1 MRTASTNFIAV
12 ATTDYARYYGK
23 FTVGETEYTVPLTD
37 LKVTASENGSS
48 DLTIGNAQSSSIT
61 FSIYED
67 TVDLENREMVLF
79 EGLEVSEGNIEYIQI
94 GIFKITSATAEEGKT
109 SYTGYDR
116 MYSNMEMTYVSK
128 LTYPAKDINIVKEI
142 CTQAGI
148 TFVESTMDN
157 KTISIAT
164 APKGY
169 TRREMLGYLSARQG
183 KNAVINSQGQ
193 LEFRWYKDADYT
205 IRPTKYYENGLKFT
219 TSKAFKVEK
228 IVCEVA
234 TDKDS
239 KILTSGSGTMAI
251 NISNPFMTQ
260 TVLNAVYKKIGGFTY
275 RPLTVECLGDWRL
288 EVGDIVKVT
297 SDGVE
302 YSAPITSIVYD
313 CDGGLKCSIES
324 CGQSDTNNSIN
335 PTGPITSQMQRLTA
349 ELIIA
354 NQVIATKISAEQ
366 ADIKY
371 ATIESLNVL
380 SGKFDTLSA
389 KAITTDNLA
398 AATAKLGYMTAEQAD
413 IKYANIELTNIAT
426 ANVAKLFA
434 NVGLIDRATV
444 VEGHITGF
452 LDSVEVNANKI
463 TAGTL
468 VADRILLKGS
478 ESGLLYAL
486 NNLGELTSTAVDSLD
501 GYVLTD
507 RTINADKIVANSIT
521 ANELDVENIFADN
534 AVISTITSQQAFINA
549 ISTNSVVVGIKNT
562 VDNLSVGDRNLL
574 LATKDFGKMSTSNGD
589 WDMSTDDDGFT
600 VASRTGNGSW
610 IELQTITTIDAKD
623 NPQAGNTLVLAFD
636 AKADDLE
643 TSPLNYTLALKVYG
657 SNDGFKTWKSAV
669 YTECYIDGSS
679 SMYIKVLSGTRQNDK
694 WCRLSYILTIPT
706 TFNGGSWGTYN
717 EYRYGMGV
725 YTTRHNTG
733 HTISVR
739 KFKMSFGNVPSDWSP
754 NPDDISVEN
763 IYKDDTTLIDGGKIY
778 TGSVKAKQ
786 IDVNNVFA
794 QDIKATGTITGGVF
808 QSPNFKETE
817 TNVFGVQLNLT
828 TGDFLASKITVKGT
842 SNEGV
847 QNNTTLTSSGVSVVG
862 SSTQYSLIDSYG
874 LKIMSSTSAAEKT
887 YALRATSNDFVVHN
901 VPVYFNG
908 TEPLLSSSANT
919 NNHAYYMMQG
929 AQNLENYRQCA
940 VGVSES
946 ANFGMFDTRN
956 SRWVFRNTAQ
966 NETTICGDTINFET
980 YPSATSNLH
989 SKFKPYITIGDTIT
1003 LHHNLSGY
1011 ITSSG
1016 TDLLFFIPVSCYI
1029 AGATKATL
1037 KFKLGTSEG
1046 VKVRQRGNY
1055 IYGSNGNA
1063 YVNATIKSQTTFINR
1078 YSGVNVVLTMTSATN
1093 AINNEACGV
1102 QIAGSMTFT

>member
-1 MRTASTNFIAV
+1 MRTASTSFIAA

-67 TVDLENREMVLF
+67 TIALENREMVLF

-116 MYSNMEMTYVSK
+116 MYSSMEMTYVSK
-128 LTYPAKDINIVKEI
+128 LKYPNKDINIVKEI

-148 TFVESTMDN
+148 TFVESTMDD

-234 TDKDS
+234 TDNDS
-239 KILTSGSGTMAI
+239 KTLTSGSGTMAI

-260 TVLNAVYKKIGGFTY
+260 AVLDAVYKKIGGFTY

-349 ELIIA
+349 ELITA

-371 ATIESLNVL
+371 ATIANLNAL

-413 IKYANIELTNIAT
+413 IKYANIELTNINT
-426 ANVAKLFA
+426 ANVATLFA

-486 NNLGELTSTAVDSLD
+486 NNLGELTSTTVDSLD

-534 AVISTITSQQAFINA
+534 AVISTITSQSAFINA

-574 LATKDFGKMSTSNGD
+574 LATKNFGNISTSNGD
-589 WDMSTDDDGFT
+589 WLMSTDDDGFT
-600 VASRTGNGSW
+600 VASRTGNGNW
-610 IELQTITTIDAKD
+610 NAIRTITDVDATDNAQSDKQVVITI
-623 NPQAGNTLVLAFD
+623 D
-636 AKADDLE
+636 AKADDLA
-643 TSPLNYTLALKVYG
+643 TSPKNYLIACEVYG
-657 SNDGFKTWKSAV
+657 SNDGFKTWYRAV
-669 YTECYIDGSS
+669 YTNSYFDGSGNNLK
-679 SMYIKVLSGTRQNDK
+679 YLAGTRENNK
-694 WCRLSYILTIPT
+694 WCTLSYTMTLDKLTS
-706 TFNGGSWGTYN
+706 GSWGTYN
-717 EYRYGMGV
+717 EYRYGVAV
-725 YTTRHNTG
+725 YTTNNNTS

-763 IYKDDTTLIDGGKIY
+763 IYSANTTTIDGGKIT
-778 TGSVKAKQ
+778 TGSITADKISVDDLSAITATIGSWSITTNKIYAGDAETGTAVMQ
-786 IDVNNVFA
+786 RPTVNTKWVFA
-794 QDIKATGTITGGVF
+794 VGGKSHTNYGDCPFRVDKEGNLYSTSGTIGGFTIGADYLRTKADSRGYKFGMSSNAQPTGICSYIGKEGTDYDYVYRLGWDGSVETSKLTAGGAVFGSGRVYFEATEKAYLTKGDSIPIVFSTGGYITGGGQTVAF
-808 QSPNFKETE
+808 FLPTRLIIGASKATLSFTSSEGIKVRQGGNYCYGSTAE
-817 TNVFGVQLNLT
+817 TNVRP
-828 TGDFLASKITVKGT
+828 T
-842 SNEGV
+842 S
-847 QNNTTLTSSGVSVVG
+847 QSIS
-862 SSTQYSLIDSYG
+862 
-874 LKIMSSTSAAEKT
+874 
-887 YALRATSNDFVVHN
+887 
-901 VPVYFNG
+901 
-908 TEPLLSSSANT
+908 
-919 NNHAYYMMQG
+919 
-929 AQNLENYRQCA
+929 
-940 VGVSES
+940 
-946 ANFGMFDTRN
+946 
-956 SRWVFRNTAQ
+956 
-966 NETTICGDTINFET
+966 
-980 YPSATSNLH
+980 
-989 SKFKPYITIGDTIT
+989 
-1003 LHHNLSGY
+1003 LSG
-1011 ITSSG
+1011 
-1016 TDLLFFIPVSCYI
+1016 
-1029 AGATKATL
+1029 
-1037 KFKLGTSEG
+1037 E
-1046 VKVRQRGNY
+1046 
-1055 IYGSNGNA
+1055 
-1063 YVNATIKSQTTFINR
+1063 
-1078 YSGVNVVLTMTSATN
+1078 SGVNVQLVMPNTRNVTN
-1093 AINNEACGV
+1093 NDACGV
-1102 QIAGSMTFT
+1102 SLTGTLKLS

>member
-1 MRTASTNFIAV
+1 MRTASTDFIAA

-116 MYSNMEMTYVSK
+116 MYSSMEMTYVSK
-128 LTYPAKDINIVKEI
+128 LKYPNKDINIVKEI

-148 TFVESTMDN
+148 TFVESTMDD

-234 TDKDS
+234 TDNDS
-239 KILTSGSGTMAI
+239 KTLTSGSGTMAV

-260 TVLNAVYKKIGGFTY
+260 AVLDAVYKKIGGFTY

-349 ELIIA
+349 ELITA

-371 ATIESLNVL
+371 ATIANLNAL

-398 AATAKLGYMTAEQAD
+398 VATAKLGYMTAEQAD
-413 IKYANIELTNIAT
+413 IKYANIELTNIDT
-426 ANVAKLFA
+426 ANVATLFA

-486 NNLGELTSTAVDSLD
+486 NNLGELTSTTVDSLD

-534 AVISTITSQQAFINA
+534 AVISTITSQSAFINA

-574 LATKDFGKMSTSNGD
+574 LATKNFGKITTSNGD
-589 WDMSTDDDGFT
+589 WSMSTDDDGFT
-600 VASRTGNGSW
+600 VASRNGNGNGNW
-610 IELQTITTIDAKD
+610 NAIRTITDVDATDNAQSDKQVVITI
-623 NPQAGNTLVLAFD
+623 D
-636 AKADDLE
+636 AKADDLA
-643 TSPLNYTLALKVYG
+643 TSPKNYLIACEVYG
-657 SNDGFKTWKSAV
+657 SNDGFKTWYRAV
-669 YTECYIDGSS
+669 YTNCYIDGSGNNLK
-679 SMYIKVLSGTRQNDK
+679 YLAGTRENNK
-694 WCRLSYILTIPT
+694 WCTLSFTMTLDKLTS
-706 TFNGGSWGTYN
+706 GSWGTYN
-717 EYRYGMGV
+717 EYRYGVAV
-725 YTTRHNTG
+725 YTTNNNTG

-754 NPDDISVEN
+754 APEDISVEN
-763 IYKDDTTLIDGGKIY
+763 IYSANTTTIDGGKI
-778 TGSVKAKQ
+778 T
-786 IDVNNVFA
+786 
-794 QDIKATGTITGGVF
+794 TGTITADKISVDDLSAITAKIGSWSITTNKIYAGDAETGTAVMQRPTVNTKWVFAAGGKDHTNYGDCPFRVDKGGNLCSTSGTIGGFTIGADYLRTKADSRGYKFGMSSNAQPTGICSYIGKEGTDYDYVYRLGWDGSVETSKLTAGGAVF
-808 QSPNFKETE
+808 GSGRVYFEATEKAYLTKGDSIPIVFSTGGYITGGGQTVAFFLPTRLIIGASKATLSFTSSEGIKVRQGGNYCYDSTAE
-817 TNVFGVQLNLT
+817 TNVRP
-828 TGDFLASKITVKGT
+828 T
-842 SNEGV
+842 S
-847 QNNTTLTSSGVSVVG
+847 QSIS
-862 SSTQYSLIDSYG
+862 
-874 LKIMSSTSAAEKT
+874 
-887 YALRATSNDFVVHN
+887 
-901 VPVYFNG
+901 
-908 TEPLLSSSANT
+908 
-919 NNHAYYMMQG
+919 
-929 AQNLENYRQCA
+929 
-940 VGVSES
+940 
-946 ANFGMFDTRN
+946 
-956 SRWVFRNTAQ
+956 
-966 NETTICGDTINFET
+966 
-980 YPSATSNLH
+980 
-989 SKFKPYITIGDTIT
+989 
-1003 LHHNLSGY
+1003 LSG
-1011 ITSSG
+1011 
-1016 TDLLFFIPVSCYI
+1016 
-1029 AGATKATL
+1029 
-1037 KFKLGTSEG
+1037 E
-1046 VKVRQRGNY
+1046 
-1055 IYGSNGNA
+1055 
-1063 YVNATIKSQTTFINR
+1063 
-1078 YSGVNVVLTMTSATN
+1078 SGVNVQLVMPNTRNVTN
-1093 AINNEACGV
+1093 NDACGV
-1102 QIAGSMTFT
+1102 SLTGTLKLS

>member
-1 MRTASTNFIAV
+1 MRTASAGFIAA

-67 TVDLENREMVLF
+67 TIDLENREMVLF

-116 MYSNMEMTYVSK
+116 MYSSMEMTYVSK
-128 LTYPAKDINIVKEI
+128 LKYPNKDINIVKEI

-148 TFVESTMDN
+148 TFAESTMDD

-234 TDKDS
+234 TDNDS
-239 KILTSGSGTMAI
+239 KTLTSGSGTMAI

-260 TVLNAVYKKIGGFTY
+260 AVLDAVYKKIGGFTY

-297 SDGVE
+297 SNGVE

-349 ELIIA
+349 ELITA

-371 ATIESLNVL
+371 ATIENLNAL

-413 IKYANIELTNIAT
+413 IKYANIELTNIDT
-426 ANVAKLFA
+426 ANVATLFA
-434 NVGLIDRATV
+434 KVGLIDRATV

-486 NNLGELTSTAVDSLD
+486 NNLGELTSTTVDSLD

-521 ANELDVENIFADN
+521 ANELDVANIFADN
-534 AVISTITSQQAFINA
+534 AVISTITSQSAFINA

-574 LATKDFGKMSTSNGD
+574 LATKNFGKVTTSNGD
-589 WDMSTDDDGFT
+589 WSMSTDDDGFT
-600 VASRTGNGSW
+600 VASRTGNGNW
-610 IELQTITTIDAKD
+610 NAIRTITDVDATDNAQSDKQVVITIDAKAED
-623 NPQAGNTLVLAFD
+623 LA
-636 AKADDLE
+636 
-643 TSPLNYTLALKVYG
+643 TSPKNYLIACEVYG
-657 SNDGFKTWKSAV
+657 SNDGFKTWYRAI
-669 YTECYIDGSS
+669 YTNCYIDGSGNNLK
-679 SMYIKVLSGTRQNDK
+679 YLAGTRENNK
-694 WCRLSYILTIPT
+694 WCTLSFTMTLDKLTS
-706 TFNGGSWGTYN
+706 GSWGTYN
-717 EYRYGMGV
+717 EYRYGVAV
-725 YTTRHNTG
+725 YTINNNTS

-754 NPDDISVEN
+754 APEDISVEN
-763 IYKDDTTLIDGGKIY
+763 IYSANTTTIDGGKI
-778 TGSVKAKQ
+778 T
-786 IDVNNVFA
+786 
-794 QDIKATGTITGGVF
+794 TGTITADKISVDDLSAITAKIGSWSITTNKIYAGDAETGTAVMQRPTVNTKWVFAAGGKDHTNYGDCPFRVDKEGNLYSTSGTIGGFTIGADYLRTKADSRGYKFGMSSNAQPTGICSYIGKEGTDYDYVYRLGWDGSVETSKLTAGGAVF
-808 QSPNFKETE
+808 GSGRVYFETTEKAYLTKGDSVPIVFSTGGYITGGGQTVAFFLPTRLIIGASKATLSFTSSEGVRVRQGGNYCYGSTAE
-817 TNVFGVQLNLT
+817 TNVRP
-828 TGDFLASKITVKGT
+828 T
-842 SNEGV
+842 S
-847 QNNTTLTSSGVSVVG
+847 QSIS
-862 SSTQYSLIDSYG
+862 
-874 LKIMSSTSAAEKT
+874 
-887 YALRATSNDFVVHN
+887 
-901 VPVYFNG
+901 
-908 TEPLLSSSANT
+908 
-919 NNHAYYMMQG
+919 
-929 AQNLENYRQCA
+929 
-940 VGVSES
+940 
-946 ANFGMFDTRN
+946 
-956 SRWVFRNTAQ
+956 
-966 NETTICGDTINFET
+966 
-980 YPSATSNLH
+980 
-989 SKFKPYITIGDTIT
+989 
-1003 LHHNLSGY
+1003 LSG
-1011 ITSSG
+1011 
-1016 TDLLFFIPVSCYI
+1016 
-1029 AGATKATL
+1029 
-1037 KFKLGTSEG
+1037 E
-1046 VKVRQRGNY
+1046 
-1055 IYGSNGNA
+1055 
-1063 YVNATIKSQTTFINR
+1063 
-1078 YSGVNVVLTMTSATN
+1078 SGVNVQLVMPNTRNVTN
-1093 AINNEACGV
+1093 NDACGV
-1102 QIAGSMTFT
+1102 SLTGTLKLS

>member
-1 MRTASTNFIAV
+1 MRTASTNFIAA

-116 MYSNMEMTYVSK
+116 MYSAMEMTYVSK
-128 LTYPAKDINIVKEI
+128 LAYPAKDINIVKEI

-148 TFVESTMDN
+148 TFAESTMDD

-169 TRREMLGYLSARQG
+169 TRREMLGFLSARQG

-239 KILTSGSGTMAI
+239 KTLTSGSGTMAI

-260 TVLNAVYKKIGGFTY
+260 AVLDAVYKKIGGFTY

-349 ELIIA
+349 ELVIA

-426 ANVAKLFA
+426 ANVATLFA

-549 ISTNSVVVGIKNT
+549 ISTNSVVVGASKTANTAKQTADEIKKN
-562 VDNLSVGDRNLL
+562 
-574 LATKDFGKMSTSNGD
+574 
-589 WDMSTDDDGFT
+589 
-600 VASRTGNGSW
+600 
-610 IELQTITTIDAKD
+610 I
-623 NPQAGNTLVLAFD
+623 
-636 AKADDLE
+636 
-643 TSPLNYTLALKVYG
+643 Y
-657 SNDGFKTWKSAV
+657 
-669 YTECYIDGSS
+669 
-679 SMYIKVLSGTRQNDK
+679 
-694 WCRLSYILTIPT
+694 
-706 TFNGGSWGTYN
+706 
-717 EYRYGMGV
+717 
-725 YTTRHNTG
+725 
-733 HTISVR
+733 
-739 KFKMSFGNVPSDWSP
+739 SP
-754 NPDDISVEN
+754 N
-763 IYKDDTTLIDGGKIY
+763 TTTIDGGKIT
-778 TGSVKAKQ
+778 TGSITADKISVDDLSAITATIGSWSITTNKIYAGDAETGTAVMQ
-786 IDVNNVFA
+786 RPTVNTKWVFA
-794 QDIKATGTITGGVF
+794 AGGKSHTNYGDCPLRVDKEGNLYSTSGTIGGFTIGADYLRTKADSRGYKFGMSSNAQPTGICSYIGKESSDVDYVYALKWDGSVETSKLTAGGAVFGGGRVYFEATEKAYLKKGDSVPIVFSTGGYITGGGKIVCF
-808 QSPNFKETE
+808 
-817 TNVFGVQLNLT
+817 
-828 TGDFLASKITVKGT
+828 FLPTR
-842 SNEGV
+842 
-847 QNNTTLTSSGVSVVG
+847 
-862 SSTQYSLIDSYG
+862 LI
-874 LKIMSSTSAAEKT
+874 I
-887 YALRATSNDFVVHN
+887 
-901 VPVYFNG
+901 
-908 TEPLLSSSANT
+908 
-919 NNHAYYMMQG
+919 
-929 AQNLENYRQCA
+929 
-940 VGVSES
+940 
-946 ANFGMFDTRN
+946 
-956 SRWVFRNTAQ
+956 
-966 NETTICGDTINFET
+966 
-980 YPSATSNLH
+980 
-989 SKFKPYITIGDTIT
+989 
-1003 LHHNLSGY
+1003 
-1011 ITSSG
+1011 
-1016 TDLLFFIPVSCYI
+1016 
-1029 AGATKATL
+1029 GATKATL
-1037 KFKLGTSEG
+1037 SFTSSEG
-1046 VKVRQRGNY
+1046 IKVRQAGKY
-1055 IYGSNGNA
+1055 CYGSTADTNVRPSSQSISVNGEAGIN
-1063 YVNATIKSQTTFINR
+1063 VQLTMSNAT
-1078 YSGVNVVLTMTSATN
+1078 NV
-1093 AINNEACGV
+1093 INNDACGV
-1102 QIAGSMTFT
+1102 ALTGTLKLS

>member
-1 MRTASTNFIAV
+1 MRTASTDFIAA

-23 FTVGETEYTVPLTD
+23 FAVGETEYTVPLTD

-67 TVDLENREMVLF
+67 TIALENREMVLF

-116 MYSNMEMTYVSK
+116 MYSSMEMTYVSK
-128 LTYPAKDINIVKEI
+128 LKYPNKDINIVKEI

-148 TFVESTMDN
+148 TFVESTMDD

-234 TDKDS
+234 TDNDS
-239 KILTSGSGTMAI
+239 KTLTSGSGTMAI

-260 TVLNAVYKKIGGFTY
+260 TVLDAVYKKIGGFTY

-349 ELIIA
+349 ELITA

-371 ATIESLNVL
+371 ATIANLNAL

-389 KAITTDNLA
+389 KAITTDNIA

-413 IKYANIELTNIAT
+413 IKYANIELTNIKT
-426 ANVAKLFA
+426 ANVATLFA

-486 NNLGELTSTAVDSLD
+486 NNLGELTSTTVDSLD

-521 ANELDVENIFADN
+521 ANELDVENIFANN

-549 ISTNSVVVGIKNT
+549 ISTNSVVVGASKTANTAKQTADEIKKN
-562 VDNLSVGDRNLL
+562 
-574 LATKDFGKMSTSNGD
+574 
-589 WDMSTDDDGFT
+589 
-600 VASRTGNGSW
+600 
-610 IELQTITTIDAKD
+610 I
-623 NPQAGNTLVLAFD
+623 
-636 AKADDLE
+636 
-643 TSPLNYTLALKVYG
+643 Y
-657 SNDGFKTWKSAV
+657 
-669 YTECYIDGSS
+669 
-679 SMYIKVLSGTRQNDK
+679 
-694 WCRLSYILTIPT
+694 
-706 TFNGGSWGTYN
+706 
-717 EYRYGMGV
+717 
-725 YTTRHNTG
+725 
-733 HTISVR
+733 
-739 KFKMSFGNVPSDWSP
+739 SP
-754 NPDDISVEN
+754 N
-763 IYKDDTTLIDGGKIY
+763 TTTIDGGKITTATITADKISVDDLSAITATIGSWSITTNKIY
-778 TGSVKAKQ
+778 AGDAEIGTAVMQRPTVNTKWVFASGGKSHTDYGDCPFRVDKEGNLYSTSGTIGGFTIGADYLRTKADSRGYKFGMSSNAQPTGICSYIGKEGTDYDYVYRLGWDGSVETSKLTAGGAVFGSGRVYFEATEKAYLKKGDSVP
-786 IDVNNVFA
+786 IVFS
-794 QDIKATGTITGGVF
+794 TGGYITGGGKIVCF
-808 QSPNFKETE
+808 
-817 TNVFGVQLNLT
+817 
-828 TGDFLASKITVKGT
+828 FLPTRLIIGAS
-842 SNEGV
+842 
-847 QNNTTLTSSGVSVVG
+847 
-862 SSTQYSLIDSYG
+862 
-874 LKIMSSTSAAEKT
+874 
-887 YALRATSNDFVVHN
+887 
-901 VPVYFNG
+901 
-908 TEPLLSSSANT
+908 
-919 NNHAYYMMQG
+919 
-929 AQNLENYRQCA
+929 
-940 VGVSES
+940 
-946 ANFGMFDTRN
+946 
-956 SRWVFRNTAQ
+956 
-966 NETTICGDTINFET
+966 
-980 YPSATSNLH
+980 
-989 SKFKPYITIGDTIT
+989 
-1003 LHHNLSGY
+1003 
-1011 ITSSG
+1011 
-1016 TDLLFFIPVSCYI
+1016 
-1029 AGATKATL
+1029 KATL
-1037 KFKLGTSEG
+1037 SFTSSEG
-1046 VKVRQRGNY
+1046 IKVRQGGKY
-1055 IYGSNGNA
+1055 CYGSTADTNVRPTSQSISVNGEAGIN
-1063 YVNATIKSQTTFINR
+1063 VQLTMSNAT
-1078 YSGVNVVLTMTSATN
+1078 NV
-1093 AINNEACGV
+1093 INNDACGV
-1102 QIAGSMTFT
+1102 ALTGTLKLS

>member
-1 MRTASTNFIAV
+1 MRTASTDFIAA

-67 TVDLENREMVLF
+67 TIDLENREMVLF

-116 MYSNMEMTYVSK
+116 MYSSMEMTYVSK
-128 LTYPAKDINIVKEI
+128 LKYPNKDINIVKEI

-148 TFVESTMDN
+148 TFVESTMDD

-234 TDKDS
+234 TDNDS
-239 KILTSGSGTMAI
+239 KTLTSGSGTMAI
-251 NISNPFMTQ
+251 NISNPYMTQ
-260 TVLNAVYKKIGGFTY
+260 AVLDAVYKKIGGFTY

-349 ELIIA
+349 ELITA

-371 ATIESLNVL
+371 ATIANLNAL

-413 IKYANIELTNIAT
+413 IKYANIELTNIDT
-426 ANVAKLFA
+426 ANVATLFA

-486 NNLGELTSTAVDSLD
+486 NNLGELTSTTVDSLD

-521 ANELDVENIFADN
+521 ANELDVANIFADN
-534 AVISTITSQQAFINA
+534 AVISTITSQSAFINA

-562 VDNLSVGDRNLL
+562 VDNMQVGGTNLIRRGYYLSSNSGLAIKYGENGWINITGTFTGSTGNIAICDLRRITVTPNEYVLSVERTSGENL
-574 LATKDFGKMSTSNGD
+574 AVNISIYS
-589 WDMSTDDDGFT
+589 
-600 VASRTGNGSW
+600 NGSW
-610 IELQTITTIDAKD
+610 KRNA
-623 NPQAGNTLVLAFD
+623 
-636 AKADDLE
+636 
-643 TSPLNYTLALKVYG
+643 
-657 SNDGFKTWKSAV
+657 
-669 YTECYIDGSS
+669 
-679 SMYIKVLSGTRQNDK
+679 
-694 WCRLSYILTIPT
+694 TIPISESSVVIT
-706 TFNGGSWGTYN
+706 IAENETLGYLSISVIKGTTYN
-717 EYRYGMGV
+717 LKYR
-725 YTTRHNTG
+725 
-733 HTISVR
+733 
-739 KFKMSFGNVPSDWSP
+739 FKLEKGNVKTDWSP

-763 IYKDDTTLIDGGKIY
+763 IYSANTTTIDGGKITTSSITADKISVDDLSAITAKIGSWSITTNKIY
-778 TGSVKAKQ
+778 AGDAETGTAVMQRPTVNTKWVFAAGGKDHTNYGDCPFRVDKEGNLYSTSGTIGGFTIGADYLKTKADSRGYKFGMSSNAHPTGICSYIGKEGTDYDYVYRLGWDGSVGTSKLTAGGAVFGGGRVYFEATEKAYLTKGDS
-786 IDVNNVFA
+786 IPIVFS
-794 QDIKATGTITGGVF
+794 TGGYITGGGQTVAF
-808 QSPNFKETE
+808 
-817 TNVFGVQLNLT
+817 
-828 TGDFLASKITVKGT
+828 FLPTRLIIGAS
-842 SNEGV
+842 
-847 QNNTTLTSSGVSVVG
+847 
-862 SSTQYSLIDSYG
+862 
-874 LKIMSSTSAAEKT
+874 
-887 YALRATSNDFVVHN
+887 
-901 VPVYFNG
+901 
-908 TEPLLSSSANT
+908 
-919 NNHAYYMMQG
+919 
-929 AQNLENYRQCA
+929 
-940 VGVSES
+940 
-946 ANFGMFDTRN
+946 
-956 SRWVFRNTAQ
+956 
-966 NETTICGDTINFET
+966 
-980 YPSATSNLH
+980 
-989 SKFKPYITIGDTIT
+989 
-1003 LHHNLSGY
+1003 
-1011 ITSSG
+1011 
-1016 TDLLFFIPVSCYI
+1016 
-1029 AGATKATL
+1029 KATL
-1037 KFKLGTSEG
+1037 SFTSSEG
-1046 VKVRQRGNY
+1046 VKVRQGGKY
-1055 IYGSNGNA
+1055 CYGSTAETN
-1063 YVNATIKSQTTFINR
+1063 VRPKSQSISLSGET
-1078 YSGVNVVLTMTSATN
+1078 GVNVQLVMPNSTN
-1093 AINNEACGV
+1093 AINNDACGV
-1102 QIAGSMTFT
+1102 ALIGTLKLS

>member
-1 MRTASTNFIAV
+1 MRTASTGFIAA

-61 FSIYED
+61 FSIYEY
-67 TVDLENREMVLF
+67 TIDLENREMVLF

-116 MYSNMEMTYVSK
+116 MYSSMEMTYVSK
-128 LTYPAKDINIVKEI
+128 LKYPNKDINIVKEI

-148 TFVESTMDN
+148 TFVESTMDD

-169 TRREMLGYLSARQG
+169 TRREMLGYLAARQG

-205 IRPTKYYENGLKFT
+205 IRPTKYYENGLKFI

-234 TDKDS
+234 TDNDS
-239 KILTSGSGTMAI
+239 KTLTSGSGTMAI

-260 TVLNAVYKKIGGFTY
+260 AVLDAVYKKIGGFTY

-349 ELIIA
+349 ELITA

-371 ATIESLNVL
+371 ATIANLNAL

-389 KAITTDNLA
+389 KAITTDNIA

-413 IKYANIELTNIAT
+413 IKYANIELTNINT
-426 ANVAKLFA
+426 ANVATLFA

-486 NNLGELTSTAVDSLD
+486 NNLGELTSTTVDSLD

-521 ANELDVENIFADN
+521 ANELDVANIFADN
-534 AVISTITSQQAFINA
+534 AVISTITSQSAFINA

-574 LATKDFGKMSTSNGD
+574 LATKNFGNISTSNGD
-589 WDMSTDDDGFT
+589 WAMSTGIDNFS
-600 VASRTGNGSW
+600 VASRTGNGNW
-610 IELQTITTIDAKD
+610 NAIRLITNVDATD
-623 NPQAGNTLVLAFD
+623 NAQSDKQVVISLD
-636 AKADDLE
+636 AKADDLA
-643 TSPLNYTLALKVYG
+643 TTPKNYLIACEVYG
-657 SNDGFKTWKSAV
+657 SNDGFKTWFRAV
-669 YTECYIDGSS
+669 YTNCYIDGSGNNLK
-679 SMYIKVLSGTRQNDK
+679 YLAGTRENNK
-694 WCRLSYILTIPT
+694 WCTLSYTMTLDKLTS
-706 TFNGGSWGTYN
+706 GSWGTYN
-717 EYRYGMGV
+717 EYRYGVAV
-725 YTTRHNTG
+725 YTTNNNTS

-754 NPDDISVEN
+754 APEDISVEN
-763 IYKDDTTLIDGGKIY
+763 IYSANTTTIDGGKI
-778 TGSVKAKQ
+778 T
-786 IDVNNVFA
+786 
-794 QDIKATGTITGGVF
+794 TGTITADKISVDDLSAITATIGLWSITTNKIYAGDAETGTAVMQRPTVNTKWVFAAGGKDHTNYGDCPFRVDKEGNLYSTSGTIGGFTIGADYLRTKADSRGYKFGMSSNAQPTGICSYIGKEGTDYDYVYRLGWDGSLETSKLTAGGAVF
-808 QSPNFKETE
+808 GSGRVYFGATEKAYLTKGDSVPIVFSTGGYITGGGSTVGFFLPTRLIIGASKATLSFTSSEGVRVRQGGKYCYGSTAE
-817 TNVFGVQLNLT
+817 TNVRPISQ
-828 TGDFLASKITVKGT
+828 SI
-842 SNEGV
+842 S
-847 QNNTTLTSSGVSVVG
+847 
-862 SSTQYSLIDSYG
+862 
-874 LKIMSSTSAAEKT
+874 
-887 YALRATSNDFVVHN
+887 
-901 VPVYFNG
+901 
-908 TEPLLSSSANT
+908 
-919 NNHAYYMMQG
+919 
-929 AQNLENYRQCA
+929 
-940 VGVSES
+940 
-946 ANFGMFDTRN
+946 
-956 SRWVFRNTAQ
+956 
-966 NETTICGDTINFET
+966 
-980 YPSATSNLH
+980 
-989 SKFKPYITIGDTIT
+989 
-1003 LHHNLSGY
+1003 LSGE
-1011 ITSSG
+1011 
-1016 TDLLFFIPVSCYI
+1016 
-1029 AGATKATL
+1029 A
-1037 KFKLGTSEG
+1037 
-1046 VKVRQRGNY
+1046 
-1055 IYGSNGNA
+1055 
-1063 YVNATIKSQTTFINR
+1063 
-1078 YSGVNVVLTMTSATN
+1078 GVNVQLVMPNSTN
-1093 AINNEACGV
+1093 AINNDACGV
-1102 QIAGSMTFT
+1102 TLIGTLKLS

>member
-1 MRTASTNFIAV
+1 MRTASTDFIAA

-67 TVDLENREMVLF
+67 TIDLENREMVLF

-116 MYSNMEMTYVSK
+116 MYSGMEMTYVSK
-128 LTYPAKDINIVKEI
+128 LKYPNKDINIVKEI

-148 TFVESTMDN
+148 TFVESTMDD

-234 TDKDS
+234 TDNDS
-239 KILTSGSGTMAI
+239 KTLTSGSGTMAI

-260 TVLNAVYKKIGGFTY
+260 AVLDAVYKKIGGFTY

-349 ELIIA
+349 ELITA
-354 NQVIATKISAEQ
+354 NQVITTKISAEQ

-371 ATIESLNVL
+371 ATIANLNAL

-413 IKYANIELTNIAT
+413 IKYANIELTNIDT
-426 ANVAKLFA
+426 ANVATLFA

-486 NNLGELTSTAVDSLD
+486 NNLGELTSTTVDSLD

-534 AVISTITSQQAFINA
+534 AVISTITSQSAFINA

-574 LATKDFGKMSTSNGD
+574 LATKNFGKISTSNGD
-589 WDMSTDDDGFT
+589 WAMSTDDDGFT
-600 VASRTGNGSW
+600 VASRTGNGNW
-610 IELQTITTIDAKD
+610 NAIRTITDVDATDNAQSDKQVVITI
-623 NPQAGNTLVLAFD
+623 D
-636 AKADDLE
+636 AKADDLA
-643 TSPLNYTLALKVYG
+643 TTPKNYLIACEVYG
-657 SNDGFKTWKSAV
+657 SNDGFKTWYRAI
-669 YTECYIDGSS
+669 YTNCYIDGSGNNLK
-679 SMYIKVLSGTRQNDK
+679 YLAGTRENNK
-694 WCRLSYILTIPT
+694 WCTLSFTMTLDKLTS
-706 TFNGGSWGTYN
+706 GSWGTYN
-717 EYRYGMGV
+717 EYRYGVAV
-725 YTTRHNTG
+725 YTTNNNTS

-763 IYKDDTTLIDGGKIY
+763 IYSANTTTIDGGKI
-778 TGSVKAKQ
+778 T
-786 IDVNNVFA
+786 
-794 QDIKATGTITGGVF
+794 TGTITADKISVDDLSAITAKIGSWSITTNKIYAGDAETGTAVMQRPTVNTKWVFAAGGKDHTNYGDCPFRVDKKGNLYSTSGTIGGF
-808 QSPNFKETE
+808 TIGADYLRTKADSRGYKFGMSSNAQPTGICSYIGKEGTDYDYVYRLGWDGSVE
-817 TNVFGVQLNLT
+817 T
-828 TGDFLASKITVKGT
+828 SK
-842 SNEGV
+842 
-847 QNNTTLTSSGVSVVG
+847 LTSSGAVFG
-862 SSTQYSLIDSYG
+862 SG
-874 LKIMSSTSAAEKT
+874 
-887 YALRATSNDFVVHN
+887 R
-901 VPVYFNG
+901 VYFEA
-908 TEPLLSSSANT
+908 TEK
-919 NNHAYYMMQG
+919 AYLTKG
-929 AQNLENYRQCA
+929 D
-940 VGVSES
+940 SIPI
-946 ANFGMFDTRN
+946 
-956 SRWVFRNTAQ
+956 VFST
-966 NETTICGDTINFET
+966 G
-980 YPSATSNLH
+980 
-989 SKFKPYITIGDTIT
+989 
-1003 LHHNLSGY
+1003 GY
-1011 ITSSG
+1011 ITG
-1016 TDLLFFIPVSCYI
+1016 GGQTVAFFLPTRLII
-1029 AGATKATL
+1029 GASKATL
-1037 KFKLGTSEG
+1037 SFTSSEG
-1046 VKVRQRGNY
+1046 IKVRQGGNY
-1055 IYGSNGNA
+1055 CYGSTAETN
-1063 YVNATIKSQTTFINR
+1063 VRPTSQSISLSGE
-1078 YSGVNVVLTMTSATN
+1078 SGVNVQLVMPNTRNVS
-1093 AINNEACGV
+1093 NNDACGV
-1102 QIAGSMTFT
+1102 SLTGTLKLS

>member
-1 MRTASTNFIAV
+1 MRTASTDFIAV
-12 ATTDYARYYGK
+12 ATTDYARYFGK

-148 TFVESTMDN
+148 TFVESTMDD

-164 APKGY
+164 VPKGY

-239 KILTSGSGTMAI
+239 KTLTSGSGTMAI

-349 ELIIA
+349 ELVVA

-389 KAITTDNLA
+389 KAITTDNIA

-486 NNLGELTSTAVDSLD
+486 NNLGELTSTTVDSLD

-521 ANELDVENIFADN
+521 ANELDVENIFANN

-549 ISTNSVVVGIKNT
+549 ISTNSVVVGASKTADTAKKTADEIKKN
-562 VDNLSVGDRNLL
+562 
-574 LATKDFGKMSTSNGD
+574 
-589 WDMSTDDDGFT
+589 
-600 VASRTGNGSW
+600 
-610 IELQTITTIDAKD
+610 I
-623 NPQAGNTLVLAFD
+623 
-636 AKADDLE
+636 
-643 TSPLNYTLALKVYG
+643 Y
-657 SNDGFKTWKSAV
+657 
-669 YTECYIDGSS
+669 
-679 SMYIKVLSGTRQNDK
+679 
-694 WCRLSYILTIPT
+694 
-706 TFNGGSWGTYN
+706 
-717 EYRYGMGV
+717 
-725 YTTRHNTG
+725 
-733 HTISVR
+733 
-739 KFKMSFGNVPSDWSP
+739 SP
-754 NPDDISVEN
+754 N
-763 IYKDDTTLIDGGKIY
+763 TTTIDGGKI
-778 TGSVKAKQ
+778 T
-786 IDVNNVFA
+786 
-794 QDIKATGTITGGVF
+794 TGTITADKISVDDLSAITATIGSWSITTNKIYAGDAETGTAVMQRPTVNTKWVFAAGGKSHTNYGDCPFRVD
-808 QSPNFKETE
+808 KEGNLYSTSGTIGGFTIGADYLRTKADSRGYKFGMSSNAQPTGICSYIGKEGSGVDYVYALKWDGSVE
-817 TNVFGVQLNLT
+817 TSKLTAGGAVFG
-828 TGDFLASKITVKGT
+828 GG
-842 SNEGV
+842 
-847 QNNTTLTSSGVSVVG
+847 
-862 SSTQYSLIDSYG
+862 
-874 LKIMSSTSAAEKT
+874 
-887 YALRATSNDFVVHN
+887 R
-901 VPVYFNG
+901 VYFES
-908 TEPLLSSSANT
+908 TEK
-919 NNHAYYMMQG
+919 AYLKKG
-929 AQNLENYRQCA
+929 DS
-940 VGVSES
+940 VPI
-946 ANFGMFDTRN
+946 
-956 SRWVFRNTAQ
+956 VFST
-966 NETTICGDTINFET
+966 G
-980 YPSATSNLH
+980 
-989 SKFKPYITIGDTIT
+989 
-1003 LHHNLSGY
+1003 GY
-1011 ITSSG
+1011 ITG
-1016 TDLLFFIPVSCYI
+1016 GGKIVCFFLPTRLII
-1029 AGATKATL
+1029 GATKATL
-1037 KFKLGTSEG
+1037 SFTSSEG
-1046 VKVRQRGNY
+1046 IKVRQGGKY
-1055 IYGSNGNA
+1055 CYGSTADTNVRPISQSISVNGEAGIN
-1063 YVNATIKSQTTFINR
+1063 VQLTMSNAT
-1078 YSGVNVVLTMTSATN
+1078 NV
-1093 AINNEACGV
+1093 INNDACGV
-1102 QIAGSMTFT
+1102 ALTGTLKLT

>member
-1 MRTASTNFIAV
+1 MRTASTDFIAA

-67 TVDLENREMVLF
+67 TIDLENREMVLF

-116 MYSNMEMTYVSK
+116 MYSSMEMTYVSK
-128 LTYPAKDINIVKEI
+128 LKYPSKDINIVKEI

-234 TDKDS
+234 TDNDS
-239 KILTSGSGTMAI
+239 KTLTSGSGTMAV

-260 TVLNAVYKKIGGFTY
+260 AVLDAVYKKIGGFTY

-349 ELIIA
+349 ELITA

-371 ATIESLNVL
+371 ATIANLNAL

-389 KAITTDNLA
+389 KAITTDNIA
-398 AATAKLGYMTAEQAD
+398 AVTAKLGYMTAEQAD
-413 IKYANIELTNIAT
+413 IKYANIELTNIDT
-426 ANVAKLFA
+426 ANVATLFA

-486 NNLGELTSTAVDSLD
+486 NNLGELTSTTVDSLD

-521 ANELDVENIFADN
+521 ANELDVANIFADN

-549 ISTNSVVVGIKNT
+549 ISTNSVVVGASKTADTAKKTADEIKKN
-562 VDNLSVGDRNLL
+562 
-574 LATKDFGKMSTSNGD
+574 
-589 WDMSTDDDGFT
+589 
-600 VASRTGNGSW
+600 
-610 IELQTITTIDAKD
+610 I
-623 NPQAGNTLVLAFD
+623 
-636 AKADDLE
+636 
-643 TSPLNYTLALKVYG
+643 Y
-657 SNDGFKTWKSAV
+657 
-669 YTECYIDGSS
+669 
-679 SMYIKVLSGTRQNDK
+679 
-694 WCRLSYILTIPT
+694 
-706 TFNGGSWGTYN
+706 
-717 EYRYGMGV
+717 
-725 YTTRHNTG
+725 
-733 HTISVR
+733 
-739 KFKMSFGNVPSDWSP
+739 SP
-754 NPDDISVEN
+754 N
-763 IYKDDTTLIDGGKIY
+763 TTTIDGGKI
-778 TGSVKAKQ
+778 T
-786 IDVNNVFA
+786 
-794 QDIKATGTITGGVF
+794 TGTITADKISVDDLSAITATIGSWSITTNKIYAGDAETGTAVMQRPTVNTKWVFAAGGKDHTNYGDCPFRVDKGGNLYSTSGTIGGFTIGADYLRTKADSRGYKFGMSSNAQPTGICSYIGKEGTDYDYVYRLGWDGSVETSKLTAGGAVF
-808 QSPNFKETE
+808 GGGRVYFEATEKAYLTKGDSVPIVFSTGGYITGGGQTVAFFLPTRLIIGASKATLSFTSSEGIRVRQGGNYCYGSTAE
-817 TNVFGVQLNLT
+817 TNVRP
-828 TGDFLASKITVKGT
+828 T
-842 SNEGV
+842 S
-847 QNNTTLTSSGVSVVG
+847 QSIS
-862 SSTQYSLIDSYG
+862 
-874 LKIMSSTSAAEKT
+874 
-887 YALRATSNDFVVHN
+887 
-901 VPVYFNG
+901 
-908 TEPLLSSSANT
+908 
-919 NNHAYYMMQG
+919 
-929 AQNLENYRQCA
+929 
-940 VGVSES
+940 
-946 ANFGMFDTRN
+946 
-956 SRWVFRNTAQ
+956 
-966 NETTICGDTINFET
+966 
-980 YPSATSNLH
+980 
-989 SKFKPYITIGDTIT
+989 
-1003 LHHNLSGY
+1003 LSG
-1011 ITSSG
+1011 
-1016 TDLLFFIPVSCYI
+1016 
-1029 AGATKATL
+1029 
-1037 KFKLGTSEG
+1037 E
-1046 VKVRQRGNY
+1046 
-1055 IYGSNGNA
+1055 
-1063 YVNATIKSQTTFINR
+1063 
-1078 YSGVNVVLTMTSATN
+1078 SGVNVQLVMPNTRNVTN
-1093 AINNEACGV
+1093 NDACGV
-1102 QIAGSMTFT
+1102 SLTGTLKLS

>member
-1 MRTASTNFIAV
+1 MRTASTDFIAA

-67 TVDLENREMVLF
+67 TIALENREMVLF

-116 MYSNMEMTYVSK
+116 MYSSMEMTYVSK
-128 LTYPAKDINIVKEI
+128 LKYPNKDINIVKEI

-148 TFVESTMDN
+148 TFVESTMDD

-169 TRREMLGYLSARQG
+169 TRREMLGYLAARQG

-205 IRPTKYYENGLKFT
+205 IRPTKYYENGLKFI

-234 TDKDS
+234 TDNDS
-239 KILTSGSGTMAI
+239 KTLTSGSGTMAI

-260 TVLNAVYKKIGGFTY
+260 AVLDAVYKKIGGFTY

-349 ELIIA
+349 ELITA

-371 ATIESLNVL
+371 ATIANLNAL

-413 IKYANIELTNIAT
+413 IKYANIELTNIDT
-426 ANVAKLFA
+426 ANVATLFA
-434 NVGLIDRATV
+434 NVGLIDRATI

-486 NNLGELTSTAVDSLD
+486 NNLGELTSTTVDSLD

-534 AVISTITSQQAFINA
+534 AVISTITSQSAFINA

-574 LATKDFGKMSTSNGD
+574 LATKNFGKISTSNGD
-589 WDMSTDDDGFT
+589 WSMSTDDDGFT
-600 VASRTGNGSW
+600 VASRTGNGNW
-610 IELQTITTIDAKD
+610 NAIRTITDVDATDNAQSDKQVVITI
-623 NPQAGNTLVLAFD
+623 D
-636 AKADDLE
+636 AKADDLAA
-643 TSPLNYTLALKVYG
+643 SPKNYLIACEVYG
-657 SNDGFKTWKSAV
+657 SNDGFKTWFRAV
-669 YTECYIDGSS
+669 YTNCYIDGSGNNLK
-679 SMYIKVLSGTRQNDK
+679 YLAGTRENNK
-694 WCRLSYILTIPT
+694 WCTLSFTMTLDKLTS
-706 TFNGGSWGTYN
+706 GSWGTYN
-717 EYRYGMGV
+717 EYRYGVAV
-725 YTTRHNTG
+725 YTTNNNTS

-763 IYKDDTTLIDGGKIY
+763 IYSANTTTIDGGKI
-778 TGSVKAKQ
+778 T
-786 IDVNNVFA
+786 
-794 QDIKATGTITGGVF
+794 TGTITADKISVDDLSAITARIGSWSITTNKIYAGDAETGTAVMQRPTVNTKWVFAAGGKDHTNYGDCPFRVDKKGDLYSTSGTIGGFTIGADYLRTKADSHGYKFGMSSNAQPTGICSYIGKEGTDYDYVYRLGWDGSVETSKLTAGGAVF
-808 QSPNFKETE
+808 GSGRVYFETTEKAYLTKGDSIPIVFSTGGYITGGGQTVAFFLPTRLIIGASKATLSFTSSEGVRVRQGGKYCYGSTAE
-817 TNVFGVQLNLT
+817 TNVRPISQ
-828 TGDFLASKITVKGT
+828 SI
-842 SNEGV
+842 S
-847 QNNTTLTSSGVSVVG
+847 
-862 SSTQYSLIDSYG
+862 
-874 LKIMSSTSAAEKT
+874 
-887 YALRATSNDFVVHN
+887 
-901 VPVYFNG
+901 
-908 TEPLLSSSANT
+908 
-919 NNHAYYMMQG
+919 
-929 AQNLENYRQCA
+929 
-940 VGVSES
+940 
-946 ANFGMFDTRN
+946 
-956 SRWVFRNTAQ
+956 
-966 NETTICGDTINFET
+966 
-980 YPSATSNLH
+980 
-989 SKFKPYITIGDTIT
+989 
-1003 LHHNLSGY
+1003 LSG
-1011 ITSSG
+1011 
-1016 TDLLFFIPVSCYI
+1016 
-1029 AGATKATL
+1029 
-1037 KFKLGTSEG
+1037 E
-1046 VKVRQRGNY
+1046 
-1055 IYGSNGNA
+1055 
-1063 YVNATIKSQTTFINR
+1063 
-1078 YSGVNVVLTMTSATN
+1078 SGVNVQLVMSNSTN
-1093 AINNEACGV
+1093 AINNDACGV
-1102 QIAGSMTFT
+1102 SLISTLKLS

>member
-1 MRTASTNFIAV
+1 MRTASTDFIAA

-67 TVDLENREMVLF
+67 TIDLENREMVLF

-116 MYSNMEMTYVSK
+116 MYSSMEMTYVSK
-128 LTYPAKDINIVKEI
+128 LKYPSKDINIVKEI

-148 TFVESTMDN
+148 TFVESTMDD

-234 TDKDS
+234 TDNDS
-239 KILTSGSGTMAI
+239 KTLTSGSGTMAV

-260 TVLNAVYKKIGGFTY
+260 AVLDAVYKKIGGFTY

-297 SDGVE
+297 SNGVE

-371 ATIESLNVL
+371 ATIANLNVL

-413 IKYANIELTNIAT
+413 IKYANIELTNIDT
-426 ANVAKLFA
+426 ANVATLFA

-486 NNLGELTSTAVDSLD
+486 NNLGELTSTTVDSLD

-507 RTINADKIVANSIT
+507 RTINADKIVTNSIT
-521 ANELDVENIFADN
+521 ANELDVANIFADN
-534 AVISTITSQQAFINA
+534 AVISTITSQSAFINA

-574 LATKDFGKMSTSNGD
+574 LATKNFGNISTSNGD
-589 WDMSTDDDGFT
+589 WAMSTDDDGFT
-600 VASRTGNGSW
+600 VASRTGNGNW
-610 IELQTITTIDAKD
+610 NAIRTITDVDATNNAQSDKQVVITI
-623 NPQAGNTLVLAFD
+623 D
-636 AKADDLE
+636 AKADDLA
-643 TSPLNYTLALKVYG
+643 TTPKNYLIACEVYG
-657 SNDGFKTWKSAV
+657 SNDGFKTWFRAI
-669 YTECYIDGSS
+669 YTNCYIDGSGNNLK
-679 SMYIKVLSGTRQNDK
+679 YLAGTRENNK
-694 WCRLSYILTIPT
+694 WCTLSFTMTLDKLTS
-706 TFNGGSWGTYN
+706 GSWGTYN
-717 EYRYGMGV
+717 EYRYGVAV
-725 YTTRHNTG
+725 YTTNNNTS
-733 HTISVR
+733 HTLSVR

-754 NPDDISVEN
+754 APEDISVEN
-763 IYKDDTTLIDGGKIY
+763 IYSANTTTIDGGKIT
-778 TGSVKAKQ
+778 TGSITADKISVDDLSAITAKIGSWSITTNKIYAGDAETGTAVMQ
-786 IDVNNVFA
+786 RPTVNTKWVFA
-794 QDIKATGTITGGVF
+794 AGGKDHTNYGDCPFRVDKEGNLYSTSGTIGGFTIGADYLRTKADSRGYKFGMSSNAQPTGICSYIGKEGTDYDYVYRLGWDGSVETSKLTAGGAVFGSGRVYFEATEKAYLTKGDSIPIVFSTGGYITGGGQTVGF
-808 QSPNFKETE
+808 FLPTRLIIGASKATLSFTSSEGIKVRQGGNYCYGSTAE
-817 TNVFGVQLNLT
+817 TNVRP
-828 TGDFLASKITVKGT
+828 T
-842 SNEGV
+842 S
-847 QNNTTLTSSGVSVVG
+847 QSIS
-862 SSTQYSLIDSYG
+862 
-874 LKIMSSTSAAEKT
+874 
-887 YALRATSNDFVVHN
+887 
-901 VPVYFNG
+901 
-908 TEPLLSSSANT
+908 
-919 NNHAYYMMQG
+919 
-929 AQNLENYRQCA
+929 
-940 VGVSES
+940 
-946 ANFGMFDTRN
+946 
-956 SRWVFRNTAQ
+956 
-966 NETTICGDTINFET
+966 
-980 YPSATSNLH
+980 
-989 SKFKPYITIGDTIT
+989 
-1003 LHHNLSGY
+1003 LSG
-1011 ITSSG
+1011 
-1016 TDLLFFIPVSCYI
+1016 
-1029 AGATKATL
+1029 
-1037 KFKLGTSEG
+1037 E
-1046 VKVRQRGNY
+1046 
-1055 IYGSNGNA
+1055 
-1063 YVNATIKSQTTFINR
+1063 
-1078 YSGVNVVLTMTSATN
+1078 SGVNVQLVMPNTRNVTN
-1093 AINNEACGV
+1093 NDACGV
-1102 QIAGSMTFT
+1102 SLTGTLKLS

>member
-116 MYSNMEMTYVSK
+116 MYSAMEMAYVSK
-128 LTYPAKDINIVKEI
+128 LTYPNGDINIVKEI

-148 TFVESTMDN
+148 TFVENTMDD

-239 KILTSGSGTMAI
+239 KTLTSGSGTMAI

-260 TVLNAVYKKIGGFTY
+260 TVLDAVYKKIGGFTY

-349 ELIIA
+349 ELVIA

-366 ADIKY
+366 ADLKY
-371 ATIESLNVL
+371 ATIENLNVL

-389 KAITTDNLA
+389 KAITTDNIA

-413 IKYANIELTNIAT
+413 IKYANIELTNIDT
-426 ANVAKLFA
+426 ANVATLFA

-521 ANELDVENIFADN
+521 TNELDVENIFANN

-549 ISTNSVVVGIKNT
+549 ISTNSVVVGASKIANTAKQTADEIKKN
-562 VDNLSVGDRNLL
+562 
-574 LATKDFGKMSTSNGD
+574 
-589 WDMSTDDDGFT
+589 
-600 VASRTGNGSW
+600 
-610 IELQTITTIDAKD
+610 I
-623 NPQAGNTLVLAFD
+623 
-636 AKADDLE
+636 
-643 TSPLNYTLALKVYG
+643 Y
-657 SNDGFKTWKSAV
+657 
-669 YTECYIDGSS
+669 
-679 SMYIKVLSGTRQNDK
+679 
-694 WCRLSYILTIPT
+694 
-706 TFNGGSWGTYN
+706 
-717 EYRYGMGV
+717 
-725 YTTRHNTG
+725 
-733 HTISVR
+733 
-739 KFKMSFGNVPSDWSP
+739 SP
-754 NPDDISVEN
+754 N
-763 IYKDDTTLIDGGKIY
+763 TTTIDGGKI
-778 TGSVKAKQ
+778 TTNSVKAKQ
-786 IDVNNVFA
+786 IDVTDIFA
-794 QDIKATGTITGGVF
+794 QDITATGTITGGVF

-817 TNVFGVQLNLT
+817 TNVSGVQLNLT
-828 TGDFLASKITVKGT
+828 TGDFLAGKITVKGT

-847 QNNTTLTSSGVSVVG
+847 QNNTTLTSSGVSVAG

-874 LKIMSSTSAAEKT
+874 LNIMSSTSAAEKT

-966 NETTICGDTINFET
+966 NETTIYGDTINFET
-980 YPSATSNLH
+980 YPSDTSNLH
-989 SKFKPYITIGDTIT
+989 STFKPYITIGDTIT
-1003 LHHNLSGY
+1003 LYHNLSGY

-1016 TDLLFFIPVSCYI
+1016 VDLSFFIPVSCYI

-1037 KFKLGTSEG
+1037 TFKRGTSEG
-1046 VKVRQRGNY
+1046 VRVRQRGNY
-1055 IYGSNGNA
+1055 IYGSNA
-1063 YVNATIKSQTTFINR
+1063 DTYINATIKSQTTFINR

-1093 AINNEACGV
+1093 AINNETCGV
-1102 QIAGSMTFT
+1102 QILGSMTFT

>member
-1 MRTASTNFIAV
+1 MRTASTDFIAA

-67 TVDLENREMVLF
+67 TIDLENREMVLF

-116 MYSNMEMTYVSK
+116 MYSSMEMTYVSK
-128 LTYPAKDINIVKEI
+128 LKYPNKDINIVKEI

-148 TFVESTMDN
+148 TFVESTMDD

-234 TDKDS
+234 TDNDS
-239 KILTSGSGTMAI
+239 KTLTSGSGTMAI
-251 NISNPFMTQ
+251 NISNPYMTQ
-260 TVLNAVYKKIGGFTY
+260 AVLDAVYKKIGGFTY

-349 ELIIA
+349 ELITA

-371 ATIESLNVL
+371 ATIANLNAL

-413 IKYANIELTNIAT
+413 IKYANIELTNIDT
-426 ANVAKLFA
+426 ANVATLFA

-486 NNLGELTSTAVDSLD
+486 NNLGELTSTTVDSLD

-534 AVISTITSQQAFINA
+534 AVISTITSQSAFINA

-574 LATKDFGKMSTSNGD
+574 LATKNFGKITTSNGD
-589 WDMSTDDDGFT
+589 WAMSADDDGFT
-600 VASRTGNGSW
+600 VASRTGNGNW
-610 IELQTITTIDAKD
+610 NAIRTITDVDATDNAQSDKQVVITI
-623 NPQAGNTLVLAFD
+623 D
-636 AKADDLE
+636 AKADDLA
-643 TSPLNYTLALKVYG
+643 TTPKNYLIACEVYG
-657 SNDGFKTWKSAV
+657 SNNGFKTWFRAV
-669 YTECYIDGSS
+669 YTNCYIDGSGS
-679 SMYIKVLSGTRQNDK
+679 NLKYLAGTRENNK
-694 WCRLSYILTIPT
+694 WCTLSFTMTLDKLTS
-706 TFNGGSWGTYN
+706 GSWGTYN
-717 EYRYGMGV
+717 EYRYGVAV
-725 YTTRHNTG
+725 YTTNNNTS

-763 IYKDDTTLIDGGKIY
+763 IYSANTTTIDGGKITTASITADKISVDDLSAITAKIGSWSITMNKIY
-778 TGSVKAKQ
+778 AGDAETGTAVMQRPTVNTKWVFAAGGKDHTNYGDCPFRVDKEGNLYSTSGTIGGFTIGADYLKTKADSRGYKFGMSSNAHPTGICSYIGKEGTDYDYVYRLGWDGSVGTSKLTAGGAVFGGGRVYFETTEKAYLTKGDS
-786 IDVNNVFA
+786 IPIVFS
-794 QDIKATGTITGGVF
+794 TGGYITGGGQKVAF
-808 QSPNFKETE
+808 
-817 TNVFGVQLNLT
+817 
-828 TGDFLASKITVKGT
+828 FLPTRLIIGAS
-842 SNEGV
+842 
-847 QNNTTLTSSGVSVVG
+847 
-862 SSTQYSLIDSYG
+862 
-874 LKIMSSTSAAEKT
+874 
-887 YALRATSNDFVVHN
+887 
-901 VPVYFNG
+901 
-908 TEPLLSSSANT
+908 
-919 NNHAYYMMQG
+919 
-929 AQNLENYRQCA
+929 
-940 VGVSES
+940 
-946 ANFGMFDTRN
+946 
-956 SRWVFRNTAQ
+956 
-966 NETTICGDTINFET
+966 
-980 YPSATSNLH
+980 
-989 SKFKPYITIGDTIT
+989 
-1003 LHHNLSGY
+1003 
-1011 ITSSG
+1011 
-1016 TDLLFFIPVSCYI
+1016 
-1029 AGATKATL
+1029 KATL
-1037 KFKLGTSEG
+1037 SFTSSEG
-1046 VKVRQRGNY
+1046 VKVRQGGNY
-1055 IYGSNGNA
+1055 CYGSTAETN
-1063 YVNATIKSQTTFINR
+1063 VRPTSQSI
-1078 YSGVNVVLTMTSATN
+1078 SLSGEAGVNVELVMPNTRNVTN
-1093 AINNEACGV
+1093 NDACGV
-1102 QIAGSMTFT
+1102 SLIGTLKLS

>member
-148 TFVESTMDN
+148 TFVESTMDD
-157 KTISIAT
+157 KTVSIVT

-239 KILTSGSGTMAI
+239 KTLTSGSGTMAI

-260 TVLNAVYKKIGGFTY
+260 TVLDAVYKKIGGFTY

-288 EVGDIVKVT
+288 EVGDTVKVT
-297 SDGVE
+297 SGGVE

-349 ELIIA
+349 ELITA
-354 NQVIATKISAEQ
+354 NQVIATKISAKQ

-389 KAITTDNLA
+389 KAITTDNIA

-413 IKYANIELTNIAT
+413 IKYANIELTNIDT
-426 ANVAKLFA
+426 ANVATLFA

-486 NNLGELTSTAVDSLD
+486 NNLGELTSSKVDSLD

-521 ANELDVENIFADN
+521 ANELDVENIFANN

-549 ISTNSVVVGIKNT
+549 ISTNSVVVGASKTASTAKQTADEIKKN
-562 VDNLSVGDRNLL
+562 
-574 LATKDFGKMSTSNGD
+574 
-589 WDMSTDDDGFT
+589 
-600 VASRTGNGSW
+600 
-610 IELQTITTIDAKD
+610 I
-623 NPQAGNTLVLAFD
+623 
-636 AKADDLE
+636 
-643 TSPLNYTLALKVYG
+643 Y
-657 SNDGFKTWKSAV
+657 
-669 YTECYIDGSS
+669 
-679 SMYIKVLSGTRQNDK
+679 
-694 WCRLSYILTIPT
+694 
-706 TFNGGSWGTYN
+706 
-717 EYRYGMGV
+717 
-725 YTTRHNTG
+725 
-733 HTISVR
+733 
-739 KFKMSFGNVPSDWSP
+739 SP
-754 NPDDISVEN
+754 N
-763 IYKDDTTLIDGGKIY
+763 TTTIDGGKITTATITADKISVDDLSAITATIGSWSITTNKIY
-778 TGSVKAKQ
+778 AGDAETGTAVMQRPTANTKWVFAAGGKSHTNYGDCPFRVDKAGNLYSTSGTIGGFTIGADYLRTQADSRGYKFGMSSNAQPTGICSYIGKEGTDYDYVYRLGWDGSVGTSKLTAGGAVFGSGRVYFEATEKAYLTKGDSVP
-786 IDVNNVFA
+786 IIFS
-794 QDIKATGTITGGVF
+794 TGGYITGGGKVVCF
-808 QSPNFKETE
+808 
-817 TNVFGVQLNLT
+817 
-828 TGDFLASKITVKGT
+828 FLPTR
-842 SNEGV
+842 
-847 QNNTTLTSSGVSVVG
+847 
-862 SSTQYSLIDSYG
+862 LI
-874 LKIMSSTSAAEKT
+874 I
-887 YALRATSNDFVVHN
+887 
-901 VPVYFNG
+901 
-908 TEPLLSSSANT
+908 
-919 NNHAYYMMQG
+919 
-929 AQNLENYRQCA
+929 
-940 VGVSES
+940 
-946 ANFGMFDTRN
+946 
-956 SRWVFRNTAQ
+956 
-966 NETTICGDTINFET
+966 
-980 YPSATSNLH
+980 
-989 SKFKPYITIGDTIT
+989 
-1003 LHHNLSGY
+1003 
-1011 ITSSG
+1011 
-1016 TDLLFFIPVSCYI
+1016 
-1029 AGATKATL
+1029 GATKATL
-1037 KFKLGTSEG
+1037 SFTSSEG
-1046 VKVRQRGNY
+1046 IKVRQGGKY
-1055 IYGSNGNA
+1055 CYGSTADTNVRPSSQSISVNGESGIN
-1063 YVNATIKSQTTFINR
+1063 VQLTMSNAT
-1078 YSGVNVVLTMTSATN
+1078 NV
-1093 AINNEACGV
+1093 INNDACGV
-1102 QIAGSMTFT
+1102 ALTGTLKLS

>member
-1 MRTASTNFIAV
+1 MRTASTDFIAA

-67 TVDLENREMVLF
+67 TIDLENREMVLF

-94 GIFKITSATAEEGKT
+94 GIFKITSATAEEEKT

-116 MYSNMEMTYVSK
+116 MYSSMEMTYVSK
-128 LTYPAKDINIVKEI
+128 LKYPNKDINIVKEI

-148 TFVESTMDN
+148 TFVESTMDD

-234 TDKDS
+234 TDNDS
-239 KILTSGSGTMAI
+239 KTLTSGSGTMAV

-260 TVLNAVYKKIGGFTY
+260 AVLDAVYKKIGGFTY

-324 CGQSDTNNSIN
+324 CGQSDINNSIN

-349 ELIIA
+349 ELITA

-371 ATIESLNVL
+371 ATIANLNAL

-413 IKYANIELTNIAT
+413 IKYANIELTNINT
-426 ANVAKLFA
+426 ANVATLFA

-486 NNLGELTSTAVDSLD
+486 NNLGELTSTTVDSLD

-521 ANELDVENIFADN
+521 ANELDVENIFSDN
-534 AVISTITSQQAFINA
+534 AVISTITSQSAFINA

-562 VDNLSVGDRNLL
+562 VDNMQVGGTNLIRRGYYLSSNSGVFIKYGENGWIDITGTYTGNSATAAICDMRNITVTPNEYVLSVERTSGTNLAVNL
-574 LATKDFGKMSTSNGD
+574 SIYSNGI
-589 WDMSTDDDGFT
+589 WKRNVTLP
-600 VASRTGNGSW
+600 ASESSVV
-610 IELQTITTIDAKD
+610 ITKAEDE
-623 NPQAGNTLVLAFD
+623 TLG
-636 AKADDLE
+636 
-643 TSPLNYTLALKVYG
+643 Y
-657 SNDGFKTWKSAV
+657 
-669 YTECYIDGSS
+669 
-679 SMYIKVLSGTRQNDK
+679 LSIPVTKGT
-694 WCRLSYILTIPT
+694 
-706 TFNGGSWGTYN
+706 TYN
-717 EYRYGMGV
+717 LKYR
-725 YTTRHNTG
+725 
-733 HTISVR
+733 
-739 KFKMSFGNVPSDWSP
+739 FKLEKGNVKTDWSP

-763 IYKDDTTLIDGGKIY
+763 IYSANTTTIDGGKI
-778 TGSVKAKQ
+778 T
-786 IDVNNVFA
+786 
-794 QDIKATGTITGGVF
+794 TGTITADKISVDDLSAITAKIGSWSITTNKIYAGDAETGTAVMQRPTVNTKWVFAAGGKDHTNYGDCPFRVD
-808 QSPNFKETE
+808 KEGNLYSTSGTIGGFTIGADYLRTKADSRGYKFGMSSNAQPTGICSYIGKEGTDYDYVYRLGWDGSVE
-817 TNVFGVQLNLT
+817 TSKLTAGGAVFG
-828 TGDFLASKITVKGT
+828 SW
-842 SNEGV
+842 
-847 QNNTTLTSSGVSVVG
+847 
-862 SSTQYSLIDSYG
+862 
-874 LKIMSSTSAAEKT
+874 
-887 YALRATSNDFVVHN
+887 R
-901 VPVYFNG
+901 VYFEA
-908 TEPLLSSSANT
+908 TEK
-919 NNHAYYMMQG
+919 AYLTKG
-929 AQNLENYRQCA
+929 DS
-940 VGVSES
+940 VPI
-946 ANFGMFDTRN
+946 
-956 SRWVFRNTAQ
+956 VFST
-966 NETTICGDTINFET
+966 G
-980 YPSATSNLH
+980 
-989 SKFKPYITIGDTIT
+989 
-1003 LHHNLSGY
+1003 GY
-1011 ITSSG
+1011 ITG
-1016 TDLLFFIPVSCYI
+1016 GGQTVAFFLPTRLII
-1029 AGATKATL
+1029 GASKATL
-1037 KFKLGTSEG
+1037 SFTSSEG
-1046 VKVRQRGNY
+1046 IKVRQGGKY
-1055 IYGSNGNA
+1055 CYGSTAKTN
-1063 YVNATIKSQTTFINR
+1063 VRPTSQSISLSGE
-1078 YSGVNVVLTMTSATN
+1078 SGVNVLLVMPNSTN
-1093 AINNEACGV
+1093 AINNDACGV
-1102 QIAGSMTFT
+1102 TLTGTLKLS

>member
-1 MRTASTNFIAV
+1 MRTASVNYIAA

-67 TVDLENREMVLF
+67 TIALENREMVLF

-116 MYSNMEMTYVSK
+116 MYSSMEMTYVSK
-128 LTYPAKDINIVKEI
+128 LKYPNKDINIVKEI

-148 TFVESTMDN
+148 TFVESTMDD

-234 TDKDS
+234 TDNDS
-239 KILTSGSGTMAI
+239 KTLTSGSGTMAI

-260 TVLNAVYKKIGGFTY
+260 TVLDAVYKKIGGFTY

-349 ELIIA
+349 ELITA

-371 ATIESLNVL
+371 ATIANLNAL

-389 KAITTDNLA
+389 KAITTDNIA

-413 IKYANIELTNIAT
+413 IKYANIELTNIKT
-426 ANVAKLFA
+426 ANVATLFA

-486 NNLGELTSTAVDSLD
+486 NNLGELTSTTVDSLD

-534 AVISTITSQQAFINA
+534 AVISTITSQSAFINA

-574 LATKDFGKMSTSNGD
+574 LATKNFGNISTSNGD
-589 WDMSTDDDGFT
+589 WAMSTDDDGFT
-600 VASRTGNGSW
+600 VASRTGNGNW
-610 IELQTITTIDAKD
+610 NAIRTITDVDATDNAQSDKQVVITI
-623 NPQAGNTLVLAFD
+623 D
-636 AKADDLE
+636 AKADDLA
-643 TSPLNYTLALKVYG
+643 TSPKNYLIACEVYG
-657 SNDGFKTWKSAV
+657 SNDGFKTWFRSV
-669 YTECYIDGSS
+669 YTNCYIDGSGNNLK
-679 SMYIKVLSGTRQNDK
+679 YLSGTRQNDK
-694 WCRLSYILTIPT
+694 WCTLSYTMTLDKLTS
-706 TFNGGSWGTYN
+706 GSWGTYN
-717 EYRYGMGV
+717 EYRYGVAV
-725 YTTRHNTG
+725 YTTNNNTG
-733 HTISVR
+733 HTINVR

-763 IYKDDTTLIDGGKIY
+763 IYSANTTTIDGGKI
-778 TGSVKAKQ
+778 T
-786 IDVNNVFA
+786 
-794 QDIKATGTITGGVF
+794 TGTITADKISVDDLSAITATIGSWSITTNKIYAGDAETGTAVM
-808 QSPNFKETE
+808 QSPTANTKWVFASGGKSHTNYGDCPFRVDKEGNLYSTSGTIGGFTIGADYLRTKADSRGYKFGMSSNAQPTGICSYIGKEGTDYDYVYRLGWDGSVDTSKLTAGGAVFGSGRVYFEATEKAYLTKGDSIPIVFSTGGYITGGGQTVAFFLPTRLVIGASKATLSFTSSEGIKVRQGGNYCYGSTAE
-817 TNVFGVQLNLT
+817 TNVRP
-828 TGDFLASKITVKGT
+828 T
-842 SNEGV
+842 S
-847 QNNTTLTSSGVSVVG
+847 QSIS
-862 SSTQYSLIDSYG
+862 
-874 LKIMSSTSAAEKT
+874 
-887 YALRATSNDFVVHN
+887 
-901 VPVYFNG
+901 
-908 TEPLLSSSANT
+908 
-919 NNHAYYMMQG
+919 
-929 AQNLENYRQCA
+929 
-940 VGVSES
+940 
-946 ANFGMFDTRN
+946 
-956 SRWVFRNTAQ
+956 
-966 NETTICGDTINFET
+966 
-980 YPSATSNLH
+980 
-989 SKFKPYITIGDTIT
+989 
-1003 LHHNLSGY
+1003 LSG
-1011 ITSSG
+1011 
-1016 TDLLFFIPVSCYI
+1016 
-1029 AGATKATL
+1029 
-1037 KFKLGTSEG
+1037 E
-1046 VKVRQRGNY
+1046 
-1055 IYGSNGNA
+1055 
-1063 YVNATIKSQTTFINR
+1063 
-1078 YSGVNVVLTMTSATN
+1078 SGVNVQLVMPNTRNVTN
-1093 AINNEACGV
+1093 NDACGV
-1102 QIAGSMTFT
+1102 SLTGTLKLS

>member
-1 MRTASTNFIAV
+1 MRTASTDFIAA

-67 TVDLENREMVLF
+67 TIDLENREMVLF

-116 MYSNMEMTYVSK
+116 MYSGMEMTYVSK
-128 LTYPAKDINIVKEI
+128 LKYPNKDINIVKEI

-148 TFVESTMDN
+148 TFVESTMDD

-234 TDKDS
+234 TDNDS
-239 KILTSGSGTMAI
+239 KTLTSGSGTMAI

-260 TVLNAVYKKIGGFTY
+260 AVLDAVYKKIGGFTY

-349 ELIIA
+349 ELITA

-371 ATIESLNVL
+371 ATIANLNAL

-413 IKYANIELTNIAT
+413 IKYANIELTNIDT
-426 ANVAKLFA
+426 ANVATLFA

-486 NNLGELTSTAVDSLD
+486 NNLGELTGTAVDSLD

-521 ANELDVENIFADN
+521 ANELDVANIFADN
-534 AVISTITSQQAFINA
+534 AVISTITSQSAFINA

-574 LATKDFGKMSTSNGD
+574 LATKNFGNISTSNGD
-589 WDMSTDDDGFT
+589 WLMSADGDGFT
-600 VASRTGNGSW
+600 VASRTGNGNW
-610 IELQTITTIDAKD
+610 NAIRTITDVDATDNAQSDKQVVITI
-623 NPQAGNTLVLAFD
+623 D
-636 AKADDLE
+636 AKADDLA
-643 TSPLNYTLALKVYG
+643 TTPKNYLIACEVYG
-657 SNDGFKTWKSAV
+657 SNDGFKTWFRAI
-669 YTECYIDGSS
+669 YTNCYIDGSGNNLK
-679 SMYIKVLSGTRQNDK
+679 YLAGTRENNK
-694 WCRLSYILTIPT
+694 WCTLSYTMTLDKLTS
-706 TFNGGSWGTYN
+706 GSWGTYN
-717 EYRYGMGV
+717 EYRYGVAV
-725 YTTRHNTG
+725 YTTNNNTS

-739 KFKMSFGNVPSDWSP
+739 KFKMSFGNVPTDWSP

-763 IYKDDTTLIDGGKIY
+763 IYSANTTTIDGGKIT
-778 TGSVKAKQ
+778 TGSITADKISVDDLSAITAKIGSWSITTNKIYAGDAETGTAVMQ
-786 IDVNNVFA
+786 RPTVNTKWVFA
-794 QDIKATGTITGGVF
+794 AGGKDHTNYGDCPFRVDKEGNLYSTSGTIGGFTIGADYLRTKADSRGYKFGMSSNAQPTGICSYIGKEGTDYDYVYRLGGDGSVETSKLTAGGAVFGSGRVYFEATEKAYLTKGDSVPIVFSTGGYITGGGQTVAF
-808 QSPNFKETE
+808 FLPTRLIIGASKATLSFTSSEGIKVRQGGNYCYGSTAE
-817 TNVFGVQLNLT
+817 TNVRP
-828 TGDFLASKITVKGT
+828 T
-842 SNEGV
+842 S
-847 QNNTTLTSSGVSVVG
+847 QS
-862 SSTQYSLIDSYG
+862 I
-874 LKIMSSTSAAEKT
+874 
-887 YALRATSNDFVVHN
+887 
-901 VPVYFNG
+901 
-908 TEPLLSSSANT
+908 LLS
-919 NNHAYYMMQG
+919 G
-929 AQNLENYRQCA
+929 E
-940 VGVSES
+940 
-946 ANFGMFDTRN
+946 
-956 SRWVFRNTAQ
+956 
-966 NETTICGDTINFET
+966 
-980 YPSATSNLH
+980 
-989 SKFKPYITIGDTIT
+989 
-1003 LHHNLSGY
+1003 
-1011 ITSSG
+1011 
-1016 TDLLFFIPVSCYI
+1016 
-1029 AGATKATL
+1029 
-1037 KFKLGTSEG
+1037 
-1046 VKVRQRGNY
+1046 
-1055 IYGSNGNA
+1055 
-1063 YVNATIKSQTTFINR
+1063 
-1078 YSGVNVVLTMTSATN
+1078 SGVNVQLVMPNTRNVTN
-1093 AINNEACGV
+1093 NDACGV
-1102 QIAGSMTFT
+1102 SLTGTLKLS

>member
-116 MYSNMEMTYVSK
+116 MYSAMEMTYVPK

-148 TFVESTMDN
+148 TFVESTMDD

-239 KILTSGSGTMAI
+239 KTLTSGSGTMAI

-260 TVLNAVYKKIGGFTY
+260 TVLDAVYKKIGGFTY

-349 ELIIA
+349 ELVIA

-389 KAITTDNLA
+389 KAITTDNIA

-413 IKYANIELTNIAT
+413 IKYANIELTNIDT
-426 ANVAKLFA
+426 ANVATLFA

-486 NNLGELTSTAVDSLD
+486 NNLGELTSTVVDSLD

-521 ANELDVENIFADN
+521 TNELDVENIFANN

-549 ISTNSVVVGIKNT
+549 ISTNSVVVGASKTANTAKETADGIK
-562 VDNLSVGDRNLL
+562 
-574 LATKDFGKMSTSNGD
+574 
-589 WDMSTDDDGFT
+589 
-600 VASRTGNGSW
+600 
-610 IELQTITTIDAKD
+610 
-623 NPQAGNTLVLAFD
+623 
-636 AKADDLE
+636 
-643 TSPLNYTLALKVYG
+643 
-657 SNDGFKTWKSAV
+657 
-669 YTECYIDGSS
+669 
-679 SMYIKVLSGTRQNDK
+679 
-694 WCRLSYILTIPT
+694 
-706 TFNGGSWGTYN
+706 
-717 EYRYGMGV
+717 
-725 YTTRHNTG
+725 
-733 HTISVR
+733 
-739 KFKMSFGNVPSDWSP
+739 
-754 NPDDISVEN
+754 EN
-763 IYKDDTTLIDGGKIY
+763 IYSPNTTTIDGGKI
-778 TGSVKAKQ
+778 T
-786 IDVNNVFA
+786 
-794 QDIKATGTITGGVF
+794 TGTITADKISVDDLSAITATIGSWSITTNKIYAGDAETGTAVMQRPTTKTKWVFASGGKSHTNYGDCPFRVD
-808 QSPNFKETE
+808 KEGNLYSTSGTIGGFTIGADYLRTQADSRGYKFGMSSNAKPTGTCSYIGKE
-817 TNVFGVQLNLT
+817 GTDYDYVYRLGWDGSVGTSKLTAGGAVFG
-828 TGDFLASKITVKGT
+828 
-842 SNEGV
+842 
-847 QNNTTLTSSGVSVVG
+847 SG
-862 SSTQYSLIDSYG
+862 
-874 LKIMSSTSAAEKT
+874 
-887 YALRATSNDFVVHN
+887 R
-901 VPVYFNG
+901 VYFEA
-908 TEPLLSSSANT
+908 TEK
-919 NNHAYYMMQG
+919 AY
-929 AQNLENYRQCA
+929 L
-940 VGVSES
+940 
-946 ANFGMFDTRN
+946 TK
-956 SRWVFRNTAQ
+956 
-966 NETTICGDTINFET
+966 GDSVPIIFST
-980 YPSATSNLH
+980 
-989 SKFKPYITIGDTIT
+989 G
-1003 LHHNLSGY
+1003 GY
-1011 ITSSG
+1011 ITG
-1016 TDLLFFIPVSCYI
+1016 GGKVVCFFLPTRLII
-1029 AGATKATL
+1029 GATKATL
-1037 KFKLGTSEG
+1037 SFTSSEG
-1046 VKVRQRGNY
+1046 IKVRQAGKY
-1055 IYGSNGNA
+1055 CYGSTADTNVRPTSQSISVNGEAGIN
-1063 YVNATIKSQTTFINR
+1063 VQLTMSNAT
-1078 YSGVNVVLTMTSATN
+1078 NVTN
-1093 AINNEACGV
+1093 NDACGV
-1102 QIAGSMTFT
+1102 ALTGTLKLS

>member
-1 MRTASTNFIAV
+1 MRTASTDFIAA

-79 EGLEVSEGNIEYIQI
+79 EGLEVSEGKIEYIQI

-116 MYSNMEMTYVSK
+116 MYSGMEMTYVSK
-128 LTYPAKDINIVKEI
+128 LKYPNKDINIVKEI

-148 TFVESTMDN
+148 TFVESTMDD

-205 IRPTKYYENGLKFT
+205 IRPTKYYENGLKFI

-234 TDKDS
+234 TDNDS
-239 KILTSGSGTMAI
+239 KTLTSGSGTMAI

-260 TVLNAVYKKIGGFTY
+260 AVLDAVYKKIGGFTY

-349 ELIIA
+349 ELITA

-371 ATIESLNVL
+371 ATIANLNAL

-413 IKYANIELTNIAT
+413 IKYANIELTNIDT
-426 ANVAKLFA
+426 ANVATLFA

-486 NNLGELTSTAVDSLD
+486 NNLGELTSTTVDSLD

-521 ANELDVENIFADN
+521 ANELDVANIFADN
-534 AVISTITSQQAFINA
+534 AVISTITSQEAFINA

-574 LATKDFGKMSTSNGD
+574 LATKDFGKITTSNGD
-589 WDMSTDDDGFT
+589 WLMSADGDGFT
-600 VASRTGNGSW
+600 VASRTGNGNW
-610 IELQTITTIDAKD
+610 NAIRTITDVDATDNAQSDKQVVITI
-623 NPQAGNTLVLAFD
+623 D
-636 AKADDLE
+636 AKADDLA
-643 TSPLNYTLALKVYG
+643 TSPKNYLIACEVYG
-657 SNDGFKTWKSAV
+657 SNDGFKTWYRAV
-669 YTECYIDGSS
+669 YTNCYIDGSGNNLK
-679 SMYIKVLSGTRQNDK
+679 YLAGTRENNK
-694 WCRLSYILTIPT
+694 WCTLSYTMTLDKLTS
-706 TFNGGSWGTYN
+706 GSWGTYN
-717 EYRYGMGV
+717 EYRYGVAV
-725 YTTRHNTG
+725 YTTNNNTS

-763 IYKDDTTLIDGGKIY
+763 IYSANTTTIDGGKIT
-778 TGSVKAKQ
+778 TGSITADKISVDDLSAIAATIGSWSITTNKIYAGDAETGTAVMQ
-786 IDVNNVFA
+786 RPTVNTKWVFA
-794 QDIKATGTITGGVF
+794 AGGKSHTNYGDCPFRVDKEGNLYSTSGTIGGFTIGADYLRTKADSRGYKFGMSSNAQPTGICSYIGKEGTDYDYVYRLGWDGSVETSKLTAGGAVFGSGRVYFEATEKAYLTKGDSIPIVFSTGGYITGGGTTVGF
-808 QSPNFKETE
+808 FLPTRLIIGASKATLSFTSSEGVRVRQGGKYCYGSTAE
-817 TNVFGVQLNLT
+817 TNVRPRSQ
-828 TGDFLASKITVKGT
+828 SI
-842 SNEGV
+842 S
-847 QNNTTLTSSGVSVVG
+847 
-862 SSTQYSLIDSYG
+862 
-874 LKIMSSTSAAEKT
+874 
-887 YALRATSNDFVVHN
+887 
-901 VPVYFNG
+901 
-908 TEPLLSSSANT
+908 
-919 NNHAYYMMQG
+919 
-929 AQNLENYRQCA
+929 
-940 VGVSES
+940 
-946 ANFGMFDTRN
+946 
-956 SRWVFRNTAQ
+956 
-966 NETTICGDTINFET
+966 
-980 YPSATSNLH
+980 
-989 SKFKPYITIGDTIT
+989 
-1003 LHHNLSGY
+1003 LSG
-1011 ITSSG
+1011 
-1016 TDLLFFIPVSCYI
+1016 
-1029 AGATKATL
+1029 
-1037 KFKLGTSEG
+1037 E
-1046 VKVRQRGNY
+1046 
-1055 IYGSNGNA
+1055 
-1063 YVNATIKSQTTFINR
+1063 
-1078 YSGVNVVLTMTSATN
+1078 SGVNVQLEMPNSTN
-1093 AINNEACGV
+1093 AINNDACGV
-1102 QIAGSMTFT
+1102 SLIGTLKLS

>member
-1 MRTASTNFIAV
+1 MRTASTDFISV

-128 LTYPAKDINIVKEI
+128 LTYPTKDINIVKEI

-148 TFVESTMDN
+148 TFVESTMDD

-193 LEFRWYKDADYT
+193 LEFRWYKDAGYT

-234 TDKDS
+234 TDNDS
-239 KILTSGSGTMAI
+239 KTLTSGSGTMAI

-260 TVLNAVYKKIGGFTY
+260 AVLDAVYKKIGGFTY

-349 ELIIA
+349 ELITA

-389 KAITTDNLA
+389 KAITTDNIA

-521 ANELDVENIFADN
+521 ANELDVANIFADN

-549 ISTNSVVVGIKNT
+549 ISTNSVVVGASKTADTAKKTADEIKKN
-562 VDNLSVGDRNLL
+562 
-574 LATKDFGKMSTSNGD
+574 
-589 WDMSTDDDGFT
+589 
-600 VASRTGNGSW
+600 
-610 IELQTITTIDAKD
+610 I
-623 NPQAGNTLVLAFD
+623 
-636 AKADDLE
+636 
-643 TSPLNYTLALKVYG
+643 Y
-657 SNDGFKTWKSAV
+657 
-669 YTECYIDGSS
+669 
-679 SMYIKVLSGTRQNDK
+679 
-694 WCRLSYILTIPT
+694 
-706 TFNGGSWGTYN
+706 
-717 EYRYGMGV
+717 
-725 YTTRHNTG
+725 
-733 HTISVR
+733 
-739 KFKMSFGNVPSDWSP
+739 SP
-754 NPDDISVEN
+754 N
-763 IYKDDTTLIDGGKIY
+763 TTTIDGGKI
-778 TGSVKAKQ
+778 T
-786 IDVNNVFA
+786 
-794 QDIKATGTITGGVF
+794 TGTITADKISVDDLSAITATIGSWSITTNKIYAGDAETGTAVMQRPTVNTKWVFAAGGKSHTNYGDCPYRVDKEGNLYSTSGAIGGFTIGTDYLKTQADSRGYKFGMSSNAQPTGICSYIGKEGSDVDYVYALKWDGSVETSKLTAGGAIFGSGRVYFEGTEKAYLTKGDSVHIVF
-808 QSPNFKETE
+808 STGGYITGGGQTVAFFLPTRLIIGASKATLSFTSSEGIKVRQGGNYCYGSTAE
-817 TNVFGVQLNLT
+817 TNVRP
-828 TGDFLASKITVKGT
+828 T
-842 SNEGV
+842 S
-847 QNNTTLTSSGVSVVG
+847 QSIS
-862 SSTQYSLIDSYG
+862 
-874 LKIMSSTSAAEKT
+874 
-887 YALRATSNDFVVHN
+887 
-901 VPVYFNG
+901 
-908 TEPLLSSSANT
+908 
-919 NNHAYYMMQG
+919 
-929 AQNLENYRQCA
+929 
-940 VGVSES
+940 
-946 ANFGMFDTRN
+946 
-956 SRWVFRNTAQ
+956 
-966 NETTICGDTINFET
+966 
-980 YPSATSNLH
+980 
-989 SKFKPYITIGDTIT
+989 
-1003 LHHNLSGY
+1003 LSG
-1011 ITSSG
+1011 
-1016 TDLLFFIPVSCYI
+1016 
-1029 AGATKATL
+1029 
-1037 KFKLGTSEG
+1037 E
-1046 VKVRQRGNY
+1046 
-1055 IYGSNGNA
+1055 
-1063 YVNATIKSQTTFINR
+1063 
-1078 YSGVNVVLTMTSATN
+1078 SGVNVQLVMPNTRNVS
-1093 AINNEACGV
+1093 NNDACGV
-1102 QIAGSMTFT
+1102 ALIGTLKLS

>member
-1 MRTASTNFIAV
+1 MRTASTDFIAA

-23 FTVGETEYTVPLTD
+23 FTVGETEYTGPLTD

-67 TVDLENREMVLF
+67 TIDLENREMVLF

-116 MYSNMEMTYVSK
+116 MYSSMEMTYVSK
-128 LTYPAKDINIVKEI
+128 LKYPNKDINIVKEI

-148 TFVESTMDN
+148 TFVESTMDD

-169 TRREMLGYLSARQG
+169 TRREMLGYLAARQG

-234 TDKDS
+234 TDNDS
-239 KILTSGSGTMAI
+239 KTLTSGSGTMAI
-251 NISNPFMTQ
+251 NVSNPFMTQ
-260 TVLNAVYKKIGGFTY
+260 AVLDAVYKKIGGFTY

-297 SDGVE
+297 FDGVE
-302 YSAPITSIVYD
+302 YSASITSIVYD

-349 ELIIA
+349 ELITA

-371 ATIESLNVL
+371 ATIANLNAL

-413 IKYANIELTNIAT
+413 IKYANIELTNIDT
-426 ANVAKLFA
+426 ANVATLFA

-486 NNLGELTSTAVDSLD
+486 NNLGELTSTTVDSLD

-534 AVISTITSQQAFINA
+534 AVISTITSQSAFINA
-549 ISTNSVVVGIKNT
+549 VSTNSVVVGIKNT

-574 LATKDFGKMSTSNGD
+574 LATKNFGKISTSNGD
-589 WDMSTDDDGFT
+589 WSMSTDDDGFT
-600 VASRTGNGSW
+600 VASRTGNGNW
-610 IELQTITTIDAKD
+610 NAIRTITDVDATDNAQSDKQVVITI
-623 NPQAGNTLVLAFD
+623 D
-636 AKADDLE
+636 AKADDLA
-643 TSPLNYTLALKVYG
+643 TSPKNYLIACEVYG
-657 SNDGFKTWKSAV
+657 SNDGFKTWYRAV
-669 YTECYIDGSS
+669 YANCYIDGSGNNLK
-679 SMYIKVLSGTRQNDK
+679 YLAGTRENNK
-694 WCRLSYILTIPT
+694 WCKLSYTMTLDKLTS
-706 TFNGGSWGTYN
+706 GSWGTYN
-717 EYRYGMGV
+717 EYRYGVAV
-725 YTTRHNTG
+725 YTTNNNTS

-763 IYKDDTTLIDGGKIY
+763 IYSANTTTIDGGKI
-778 TGSVKAKQ
+778 T
-786 IDVNNVFA
+786 
-794 QDIKATGTITGGVF
+794 TGTITADKISVDDLSAITATIGSWSITTNKIYAGDAETGTAVMQRPTVNTKWVFAAGGKDHTNYGDCPFRVDKKGNLYSTSGTIGGFTIGADYLRTKADSRGYKFGMSSNAQPTGICSYIGKEGTDYDYVYRLGWDGSVETSKLTAGGAVF
-808 QSPNFKETE
+808 GSGRVYFEATEKAYLTKGDSIPIVFSTGGYITGGGQTVAFFLPTRLIIGASKATLSFTSSEGIKVRQGGNYCYGSTAE
-817 TNVFGVQLNLT
+817 TNVRP
-828 TGDFLASKITVKGT
+828 T
-842 SNEGV
+842 S
-847 QNNTTLTSSGVSVVG
+847 QSIS
-862 SSTQYSLIDSYG
+862 
-874 LKIMSSTSAAEKT
+874 
-887 YALRATSNDFVVHN
+887 
-901 VPVYFNG
+901 
-908 TEPLLSSSANT
+908 
-919 NNHAYYMMQG
+919 
-929 AQNLENYRQCA
+929 
-940 VGVSES
+940 
-946 ANFGMFDTRN
+946 
-956 SRWVFRNTAQ
+956 
-966 NETTICGDTINFET
+966 
-980 YPSATSNLH
+980 
-989 SKFKPYITIGDTIT
+989 
-1003 LHHNLSGY
+1003 LSG
-1011 ITSSG
+1011 
-1016 TDLLFFIPVSCYI
+1016 
-1029 AGATKATL
+1029 
-1037 KFKLGTSEG
+1037 E
-1046 VKVRQRGNY
+1046 
-1055 IYGSNGNA
+1055 
-1063 YVNATIKSQTTFINR
+1063 
-1078 YSGVNVVLTMTSATN
+1078 SGVNVQLVMPNTRNVS
-1093 AINNEACGV
+1093 NNDACGV
-1102 QIAGSMTFT
+1102 SLTGTLKLS

>member
-1 MRTASTNFIAV
+1 MRTASTDFIAA

-67 TVDLENREMVLF
+67 TIDLENREMVLF

-148 TFVESTMDN
+148 TFVESTMDD

-183 KNAVINSQGQ
+183 NNAVINSQGQ

-239 KILTSGSGTMAI
+239 KTLTSGSGTMAI

-297 SDGVE
+297 SGGVE

-389 KAITTDNLA
+389 KAITTDNIA

-426 ANVAKLFA
+426 ANVATLFA

-562 VDNLSVGDRNLL
+562 VDNMQVGGTNLIRRGYYLSSNSGLTIKYGENGWIGITGTYTGNSATTAICDMRNITVTPNEYVLSVERTSGENL
-574 LATKDFGKMSTSNGD
+574 
-589 WDMSTDDDGFT
+589 
-600 VASRTGNGSW
+600 
-610 IELQTITTIDAKD
+610 
-623 NPQAGNTLVLAFD
+623 
-636 AKADDLE
+636 
-643 TSPLNYTLALKVYG
+643 
-657 SNDGFKTWKSAV
+657 AV
-669 YTECYIDGSS
+669 N
-679 SMYIKVLSGTRQNDK
+679 LSIY
-694 WCRLSYILTIPT
+694 L
-706 TFNGGSWGTYN
+706 GGSLKRAVSIPASESSVVITMAENETLGFLSIPAINGTTYDLK
-717 EYRYGMGV
+717 YRF
-725 YTTRHNTG
+725 
-733 HTISVR
+733 
-739 KFKMSFGNVPSDWSP
+739 KFEKGNVKTDWSP

-763 IYKDDTTLIDGGKIY
+763 IYSANTTTIDGGKIT
-778 TGSVKAKQ
+778 TGSITADKISVDDLSAITATIGSWSITTNKIYAGDAETGTAVMQ
-786 IDVNNVFA
+786 RPTVNTKWVFA
-794 QDIKATGTITGGVF
+794 AGGKSHTNYGDCPYRVDKEGNLYSTSGAIGGFTIGADYLKTQADSRGYKFGMSSNAKPTGTCSYIGKENTDYDYVYMLNWDGSVETSKLTAGGAIFGSGRVYFEATEKAYLKKGDSVPIVFSTGGYV
-808 QSPNFKETE
+808 
-817 TNVFGVQLNLT
+817 
-828 TGDFLASKITVKGT
+828 TGGGKVVCFFLPTR
-842 SNEGV
+842 
-847 QNNTTLTSSGVSVVG
+847 
-862 SSTQYSLIDSYG
+862 LI
-874 LKIMSSTSAAEKT
+874 I
-887 YALRATSNDFVVHN
+887 
-901 VPVYFNG
+901 
-908 TEPLLSSSANT
+908 
-919 NNHAYYMMQG
+919 
-929 AQNLENYRQCA
+929 
-940 VGVSES
+940 
-946 ANFGMFDTRN
+946 
-956 SRWVFRNTAQ
+956 
-966 NETTICGDTINFET
+966 
-980 YPSATSNLH
+980 
-989 SKFKPYITIGDTIT
+989 
-1003 LHHNLSGY
+1003 
-1011 ITSSG
+1011 
-1016 TDLLFFIPVSCYI
+1016 
-1029 AGATKATL
+1029 GATKATL
-1037 KFKLGTSEG
+1037 SFTSSEG
-1046 VKVRQRGNY
+1046 IKVRQAGKY
-1055 IYGSNGNA
+1055 CYGSTADTNVRPTSQSIAVNGEA
-1063 YVNATIKSQTTFINR
+1063 
-1078 YSGVNVVLTMTSATN
+1078 GVNVQLTMANATN
-1093 AINNEACGV
+1093 AINNDACGV
-1102 QIAGSMTFT
+1102 ALTGTLKLS

>member
-1 MRTASTNFIAV
+1 MRTASTDFIAV

-23 FTVGETEYTVPLTD
+23 FTVGETEYAVPLTD

-193 LEFRWYKDADYT
+193 LEFRWYIDADYT

-234 TDKDS
+234 TDNDS
-239 KILTSGSGTMAI
+239 KTLTSGSGTMAI

-349 ELIIA
+349 ELVVA

-366 ADIKY
+366 ADLKY

-413 IKYANIELTNIAT
+413 IKYANIELTNIDT
-426 ANVAKLFA
+426 ANVATLFA

-549 ISTNSVVVGIKNT
+549 ISTNSVVVGASKTADTAKKTADEIKKN
-562 VDNLSVGDRNLL
+562 
-574 LATKDFGKMSTSNGD
+574 
-589 WDMSTDDDGFT
+589 
-600 VASRTGNGSW
+600 
-610 IELQTITTIDAKD
+610 I
-623 NPQAGNTLVLAFD
+623 
-636 AKADDLE
+636 
-643 TSPLNYTLALKVYG
+643 Y
-657 SNDGFKTWKSAV
+657 
-669 YTECYIDGSS
+669 
-679 SMYIKVLSGTRQNDK
+679 
-694 WCRLSYILTIPT
+694 
-706 TFNGGSWGTYN
+706 
-717 EYRYGMGV
+717 
-725 YTTRHNTG
+725 
-733 HTISVR
+733 
-739 KFKMSFGNVPSDWSP
+739 SP
-754 NPDDISVEN
+754 N
-763 IYKDDTTLIDGGKIY
+763 TTTIDGGKI
-778 TGSVKAKQ
+778 T
-786 IDVNNVFA
+786 
-794 QDIKATGTITGGVF
+794 TGTITADKISVDDLSAITATIGSWSITTNKIYAGDAETGTAVMQRPTVNTKWVFAAGGKSHTNYGDCPFRVD
-808 QSPNFKETE
+808 KEGNLYSTSGTVGGFTIGADYLRTKADSRGYKFGMSSNALPTGICSYIGKE
-817 TNVFGVQLNLT
+817 GTDYDYVYRLGWDGSVGTSKLTAGGAVFG
-828 TGDFLASKITVKGT
+828 
-842 SNEGV
+842 
-847 QNNTTLTSSGVSVVG
+847 SG
-862 SSTQYSLIDSYG
+862 
-874 LKIMSSTSAAEKT
+874 
-887 YALRATSNDFVVHN
+887 R
-901 VPVYFNG
+901 VYFEA
-908 TEPLLSSSANT
+908 TEK
-919 NNHAYYMMQG
+919 AYLKKG
-929 AQNLENYRQCA
+929 DS
-940 VGVSES
+940 VPI
-946 ANFGMFDTRN
+946 
-956 SRWVFRNTAQ
+956 VFST
-966 NETTICGDTINFET
+966 G
-980 YPSATSNLH
+980 
-989 SKFKPYITIGDTIT
+989 
-1003 LHHNLSGY
+1003 GY
-1011 ITSSG
+1011 ITGSG
-1016 TDLLFFIPVSCYI
+1016 KIVCFFLPTRLII
-1029 AGATKATL
+1029 GATKATL
-1037 KFKLGTSEG
+1037 SFTSSEG
-1046 VKVRQRGNY
+1046 IKVRQAGKY
-1055 IYGSNGNA
+1055 CYGSTADTNVRPTSQSISVNGEA
-1063 YVNATIKSQTTFINR
+1063 GIN
-1078 YSGVNVVLTMTSATN
+1078 VQLTMSNATN
-1093 AINNEACGV
+1093 AINNDACGV
-1102 QIAGSMTFT
+1102 ALIGTLKLS

>member
-1 MRTASTNFIAV
+1 MRTASTDFIAA

-79 EGLEVSEGNIEYIQI
+79 EGLEVSEDNVEYIQI

-148 TFVESTMDN
+148 TFAESTMDN

-193 LEFRWYKDADYT
+193 LEFRWYKDAGYT

-239 KILTSGSGTMAI
+239 KTLTSGSGTMAI

-260 TVLNAVYKKIGGFTY
+260 TVLDAVYKKIGGFTY

-297 SDGVE
+297 SGGVE

-426 ANVAKLFA
+426 ANVATLFA

-486 NNLGELTSTAVDSLD
+486 NNLGELTSTTVDSLD

-521 ANELDVENIFADN
+521 ANELDVENIFANN

-549 ISTNSVVVGIKNT
+549 ISTNSVVVGASKTADTAKKTADEIKKN
-562 VDNLSVGDRNLL
+562 
-574 LATKDFGKMSTSNGD
+574 
-589 WDMSTDDDGFT
+589 
-600 VASRTGNGSW
+600 
-610 IELQTITTIDAKD
+610 I
-623 NPQAGNTLVLAFD
+623 
-636 AKADDLE
+636 
-643 TSPLNYTLALKVYG
+643 Y
-657 SNDGFKTWKSAV
+657 
-669 YTECYIDGSS
+669 
-679 SMYIKVLSGTRQNDK
+679 
-694 WCRLSYILTIPT
+694 
-706 TFNGGSWGTYN
+706 
-717 EYRYGMGV
+717 
-725 YTTRHNTG
+725 
-733 HTISVR
+733 
-739 KFKMSFGNVPSDWSP
+739 SP
-754 NPDDISVEN
+754 N
-763 IYKDDTTLIDGGKIY
+763 TTTIDGGKI
-778 TGSVKAKQ
+778 T
-786 IDVNNVFA
+786 
-794 QDIKATGTITGGVF
+794 TGTITADKISVDDLSAITATIGSWSITTNKIYAGDAETGTAVMQRPTVNTKWVFAVGGKSHTNYGDCPFRVD
-808 QSPNFKETE
+808 KEGNLYSTSGTIGGFTIGADYLRTKADSRGYKFGMSSNAQPTGICSYIGKEGSDVDYVYALKWDGSVE
-817 TNVFGVQLNLT
+817 TSKLTAGGAVFG
-828 TGDFLASKITVKGT
+828 GG
-842 SNEGV
+842 
-847 QNNTTLTSSGVSVVG
+847 
-862 SSTQYSLIDSYG
+862 
-874 LKIMSSTSAAEKT
+874 
-887 YALRATSNDFVVHN
+887 R
-901 VPVYFNG
+901 VYFEA
-908 TEPLLSSSANT
+908 TEK
-919 NNHAYYMMQG
+919 AYLTKG
-929 AQNLENYRQCA
+929 DS
-940 VGVSES
+940 VPI
-946 ANFGMFDTRN
+946 
-956 SRWVFRNTAQ
+956 VFST
-966 NETTICGDTINFET
+966 G
-980 YPSATSNLH
+980 
-989 SKFKPYITIGDTIT
+989 
-1003 LHHNLSGY
+1003 GY
-1011 ITSSG
+1011 ITG
-1016 TDLLFFIPVSCYI
+1016 GGKIVCFFLPTRLII
-1029 AGATKATL
+1029 GATKATL
-1037 KFKLGTSEG
+1037 SFTSSEG
-1046 VKVRQRGNY
+1046 IKVRQAGKY
-1055 IYGSNGNA
+1055 CYGSTADTNVRPTSQSISVNGEAGIN
-1063 YVNATIKSQTTFINR
+1063 VQLTMSNAT
-1078 YSGVNVVLTMTSATN
+1078 NV
-1093 AINNEACGV
+1093 INNDACGV
-1102 QIAGSMTFT
+1102 ALTGTLKLS